1 MKMKRFLAILLV
13 LAMCLTTLGVVP
25 AMAVEPAAEESDD
38 AISARWT
45 DKNSL
50 SPADQEITPH
60 EVEGEIPSADGVDLS
75 NDENALKA
83 SDIVTVI
90 VELESE
96 PLADA
101 AMGELDT
108 FISSPACLQ
117 LEQDLL
123 NEQASVR
130 AEIEALTG
138 KTETASVNGASD
150 LTYSYT
156 TVLNGFSMKLPYGK
170 LDEVRSLNGVKNVW
184 VAEQYSL
191 PEDLSAADYTIS
203 MSSST
208 GMVGSTEAN
217 AMGYDGTGTIV
228 AILDTGFMKAHEA
241 FSVMPTNTK
250 YSKDDIASL
259 LQSQSLASKVTD
271 ADSVYI
277 NEKAPYGYDYA
288 NGDADAEA
296 VGQAHGVH
304 VAGTVAG
311 NNGKDFHGVAP
322 NAQLMIMKIFG
333 DGSGSTSDDIIL
345 AGIDDAVKL
354 GADSINMSLG
364 SPAGFTDYGDEN
376 ESEEEHLTYY
386 GVYTRAEKAGV
397 NVLVAAGNETSST
410 MYVTAH
416 SNLTYAEY
424 PDNGIV
430 ASPSTVAASLSVA
443 SVDNVK
449 FTSTYLMLGEEKIPY
464 NNAVDNA
471 TSNPYDILETM
482 DGKTL
487 EYVMVPGLGEEKDF
501 EGLDLTGKIAVVQR
515 GTLNFGTK
523 AENASKAGAVAC
535 IIYDNVSGS
544 LLNAALETYFIPT
557 ITITKASSEKLAAA
571 AEKKVSFSKEY
582 YGLVDNPVGGGVSS
596 FSSKGPAPDLSIKP
610 EISAPGGGIRSSVLG
625 ANNAYEVYSG
635 TSMATP
641 HMAGEAALL
650 RQYIE
655 KNYPDVK
662 GEALGNLVN
671 SLLMSTAVP
680 SVEPDGTYYPVRRQ
694 GAGVA
699 NIANAIESGAYLSV
713 EGCKRPKAEVG
724 SSKDGVYTY
733 TATVHNMTGEAKSYT
748 VDTTAM
754 IETIKVI
761 NGESF
766 ASNSNRDLTAD
777 EVTITYT
784 GLDAGNRITAPANGE
799 ATFSVKIELTAAGKQ
814 AYQDNFPNGS
824 YVEGYTFL
832 TADEGVSLSLPILGF
847 YGDWNSLQVFQGT
860 YDEGPANVTYSVLA
874 DVNAAL
880 SGNYVGVNNR
890 TDTFA
895 RRWMGFGPA
904 RGGRMLLHLSSL
916 LRNSEA
922 YQITVKNAKGETM
935 WDSGDLGAVRK
946 TYITVTQT
954 GYQATATLV
963 QKGWNGRLP
972 GADGSYNAGDWAP
985 EGEYTFSVRGR
996 GVGSDVDSFQ
1006 SYSFYVD
1013 NTRPELKSAELFE
1026 DENGDLKLAVTV
1038 SDNKYLQFL
1047 WVIDSAQQF
1056 FYLEAAE
1063 EFKDMK
1069 EGETVRVV
1077 LDASDLVQ
1085 QLSLKAANPGRVGIM
1100 LGDCANNTS
1109 TTFID
1114 IGPQGMEI
1122 EPAEIAVGETKQLS
1136 YKVYPASMQD
1146 TAFTWTSSDES
1157 VATVNEKGE
1166 VTGLSDGTVC
1176 ITATAFSRLSSYC
1189 MVTVG
1194 QGVSTE
1200 RNFGEC
1206 ENLGEIF
1213 TTADGLW
1220 WKVSGPDTVVLLPE
1234 NNKTQNYSGSYSS
1247 MAEIVVPAAV
1257 SYAGKTYRVTA
1268 IAAEAFYFNSKTTSI
1283 TLPEGLETIGNAAF
1297 FFASG
1302 LTSLNLP
1309 DSIRSIGAMALN
1321 GVSKAPLTIPASVE
1335 FIGDSAFSGSGVV
1348 DGDLPE
1354 GLTYLGDKAF
1364 SNCTGLTSITLPS
1377 TVETYGPNI
1386 FYGCSNV
1393 TYVELPQN
1401 MEKIPN
1407 GLLWS
1412 CTSLKRIYIP
1422 SSVREI
1428 GNAAFY
1434 SSGIEKLN
1442 LPDGLQEIEPWA
1454 FCSTKLKEIIIPDSV
1469 GTIGFRAFIYCDGVE
1484 NCVVGSGVKEIGQ
1497 DAFYFWNNKFEDQ
1510 TGVMHAKTTEQAKLL
1525 RYSGYGHEIL
1535 INGAPYTSY
1544 FGGQFAVDGI
1554 SYMPTSDTTV
1564 RVTAISDDAKTETFS
1579 IPATVTNEGDGRTY
1593 AVTELADRLLFQN
1606 QSVLTML
1613 DLPDT
1618 IEKTGDRTFDQM
1630 FNVRTF
1636 GKLPANLKSV
1646 GYQSFG
1652 YLGWEM
1658 RLEQQGLIP
1667 AWQTDVL
1674 DIPGSIEFMAQCAF
1688 AGNRYKT
1695 INVGEGITYLSYYS
1709 LYGNKEAKEINLPS
1723 TLKRVE
1729 ESALYD
1735 CRNAKINLP
1744 DSLEYIGKSA
1754 FAGDLDGE
1762 TIHLPENLQ
1771 YLGDTAF
1778 GTQMYTADYSS
1789 KYWVG
1794 PTTIYL
1800 NGSLSNIGARV
1811 FRPDAKVIAVL
1822 NSQRNKVAG
1831 FTDLNELP
1839 TVIWDGKTD
1848 IGYNDGSC
1856 IPEGVTVTLR
1866 GNVTIDGKLCI
1877 EGKLIVPHDAKLTIT
1892 KDAVILGEDNIVYEG
1907 CKHEHTREIVVEAT
1921 CTESGSKTVVCED
1934 CGETLST
1941 EVIPA
1946 KGHSFGD
1953 WTVTKEA
1960 TCFEDGEETRTCS
1973 VCQAV
1978 ETRPIF
1984 ANSDHCPSKAF
1995 SDLDADAWY
2004 HEGVDYALTNGLMNG
2019 VGGGKF
2025 EPDGQLTRAQLVT
2038 VLYRAAGEPDTGK
2051 QVNPFTDVADDT
2063 WYTKA
2068 VIWAAN
2074 NGIVNGV
2081 AKNTFAPDDSITREQ
2096 IAAMLYRY
2104 AGAEAAKEDKLSA
2117 FPDAAKVSD
2126 WAKEALNWAVA
2137 SGLINGVADANGTA
2151 NLEPQAT
2158 ATRAQIATILMRWLE
2173 K

>member
-1 MKMKRFLAILLV
+1 MKRFLAILLV

-191 PEDLSAADYTIS
+191 PEDLSADDYTIS
-203 MSSST
+203 MNSST

-250 YSKDDIASL
+250 YSRDDIASL

-271 ADSVYI
+271 VDSVYI

-288 NGDADAEA
+288 NGDADPEA

-345 AGIDDAVKL
+345 AGVDDSIKL

-376 ESEEEHLTYY
+376 ESEEENLTYY

-410 MYVTAH
+410 NYNAH
-416 SNLTYAEY
+416 NNLTYAEY
-424 PDNGIV
+424 PDNAIV
-430 ASPSTVAASLSVA
+430 ASPSTLEASLSVA

-449 FTSTYLMLGEEKIPY
+449 STSYYMLLGEEKLAY
-464 NNAVDNA
+464 NNAVNSA
-471 TSNPYDILETM
+471 SSTPYDILDTM

-487 EYVMVPGLGEEKDF
+487 EYVMVPGLGEEADY
-501 EGLDLTGKIAVVQR
+501 EGLDVTGKIAVVQR
-515 GTLNFGTK
+515 GGLNFGTK
-523 AENASKAGAVAC
+523 AENASKAGAAAC
-535 IIYDNVSGS
+535 IIYDNVNGAII
-544 LLNAALETYFIPT
+544 NAALESFFIPT
-557 ITITKASSEKLAAA
+557 VTVTKIAGAKLAAA
-571 AEKKVSFSKEY
+571 SEKKVSFSKEN
-582 YGLVDNPVGGGVSS
+582 YGLVDNPIGGGVSS
-596 FSSKGPAPDLSIKP
+596 FSSKGPAPDLTIKP
-610 EISAPGGGIRSSVLG
+610 EISAPGGNILSSVLG
-625 ANNAYEVYSG
+625 AADAYEVYSG

-671 SLLMSTAVP
+671 SLLMSTASP
-680 SVEPDGTYYPVRRQ
+680 SRELDGTYYPVRRQ

-713 EGCKRPKAEVG
+713 EGCKRPKAEAG

-784 GLDAGNRITAPANGE
+784 GLTADNKITAPANGE
-799 ATFSVKIELTAAGKQ
+799 ATFSVKLELTAAGKQ

-824 YVEGYTFL
+824 YVEGFTFL
-832 TADEGVSLSLPILGF
+832 TADEGVSLSLPVLGF
-847 YGDWNSLQVFQGT
+847 YGDWNSLRVFQGT
-860 YDEGPANVTYSVLA
+860 YDEGPANITYSVLA
-874 DVNAAL
+874 DVNASL
-880 SGNYVGVNNR
+880 SGNYVGVNSR
-890 TDTFA
+890 TDAFA

-904 RGGRMLLHLSSL
+904 RGGRTLLHVSSL

-935 WDSGDLGAVRK
+935 WDSGDLGSVRK
-946 TYITVTQT
+946 TYIVATQT

-963 QKGWNGRLP
+963 QQGWNGRLP
-972 GADGSYNAGDWAP
+972 GADGSYNNGDWAP
-985 EGEYTFSVRGR
+985 EGDYTFSVRGR

-1013 NTRPELKSAELFE
+1013 NTRPELKSAELYE
-1026 DENGDLKLAVTV
+1026 DENGDLKLALTV
-1038 SDNKYLQFL
+1038 SDNKYLQFA
-1047 WVIDSAQQF
+1047 WIIDSAQQYY
-1056 FYLEAAE
+1056 YLEAAD
-1063 EFKDMK
+1063 EFKDVE
-1069 EGETVRVV
+1069 EGAAVRLV

-1085 QLSLKAANPGRVGIM
+1085 QLSLNAANPGRVGI
-1100 LGDCANNTS
+1100 LISDCANNT
-1109 TTFID
+1109 TTVFVD

-1146 TAFTWTSSDES
+1146 IDLEWSSSDES

-1166 VTGLSDGTVC
+1166 VTGVSDGTVR

-1194 QGVSTE
+1194 QGVPTE

-1220 WKVSGPDTVVLLPE
+1220 WKVSGPDTVLLLPE

-1247 MAEIVVPAAV
+1247 MAEITVPATV

-1268 IAAEAFYFNSKTTSI
+1268 IAAEAFYFNMKTTSV
-1283 TLPEGLETIGNAAF
+1283 TLPDGLETIGGSAF

-1302 LTSLNLP
+1302 IKTLHIP
-1309 DSIRSIGAMALN
+1309 DSVKTIGAMAFNYVSNAALN
-1321 GVSKAPLTIPASVE
+1321 IPASIE
-1335 FIGDSAFSGSGVV
+1335 FIGDSAFTGSGVV
-1348 DGDLPE
+1348 DGDFPE
-1354 GLTYLGDKAF
+1354 GLTYLGERAF
-1364 SNCTGLTSITLPS
+1364 MNCTGLTTISLPTS
-1377 TVETYGPNI
+1377 VENYGANI

-1407 GLLWS
+1407 GLLWD
-1412 CTSLKRIYIP
+1412 CTGLKRIYIP
-1422 SSVREI
+1422 SSVKEI

-1434 SSGIEKLN
+1434 SSGLEKLN
-1442 LPDGLQEIEPWA
+1442 LPDGLQKIDQWA

-1469 GTIGFRAFIYCDGVE
+1469 QTVEYRAFIYCDGVE

-1544 FGGQFAVDGI
+1544 FGSQFAVDGI

-1564 RVTAISDDAKTETFS
+1564 TVTAISDDTKTETFS

-1606 QSVLTML
+1606 QSILTME

-1652 YLGWEM
+1652 YLGWE
-1658 RLEQQGLIP
+1658 RQLELNGQIP

-1674 DIPGSIEFMAQCAF
+1674 DIPGTIEFMDQCAF

-1695 INVGEGITYLSYYS
+1695 INVGEGITYLSYYALS
-1709 LYGNKEAKEINLPS
+1709 GNKEATRINLPS
-1723 TLKRVE
+1723 TLTRLE
-1729 ESALYD
+1729 ESSVAFCD
-1735 CRNAKINLP
+1735 NATVNLP
-1744 DSLEYIGKSA
+1744 ENLEYIGKQA
-1754 FAGDLDGE
+1754 FNGTPVGE
-1762 TIHLPENLQ
+1762 TITLPDNVSFV
-1771 YLGDTAF
+1771 GDQAF
-1778 GTQMYTADYSS
+1778 GAYVYNADYTAQ
-1789 KYWVG
+1789 YWVG

-1800 NGSLSNIGARV
+1800 NGSLSNIGSNV

-1822 NSQRNKVAG
+1822 NSQRNMVAG
-1831 FTDLNELP
+1831 YTDLNELP

-1856 IPEGVTVTLR
+1856 IPEGVTVTLS

-1877 EGKLIVPHDAKLTIT
+1877 EGKLIVPHGAKLTIT
-1892 KDAVILGEDNIVYEG
+1892 DNAVIIGEDNIVYEG
-1907 CKHEHTREIVVEAT
+1907 CKHEHVKENIVPAT
-1921 CTESGSKTVVCED
+1921 CTEDGSKTVVCED

-1946 KGHSFGD
+1946 TGHSFGD

-1960 TCFEDGEETRTCS
+1960 TCFEDGEESRTCS
-1973 VCQAV
+1973 VCECV

-1984 ANSDHCPSKAF
+1984 ANSDNCPSKAF
-1995 SDLDADAWY
+1995 TDLDAKAWY

-2019 VGGGKF
+2019 VGGGRF

-2051 QVNPFTDVADDT
+2051 QVNPFTDVADDA

-2096 IAAMLYRY
+2096 IATMLYRY

-2151 NLEPQAT
+2151 SLEPQAT

>member
-45 DKNSL
+45 DKDSL

-170 LDEVRSLNGVKNVW
+170 LDAVRSLSGVKRAW

-191 PEDLSAADYTIS
+191 PEDLSADDDTIS
-203 MSSST
+203 MNSST

-288 NGDADAEA
+288 NGDTDAEA

-311 NNGKDFHGVAP
+311 NNGKDFYGVAP

-345 AGIDDAVKL
+345 AGVDDSVKL

-364 SPAGFTDYGDEN
+364 SPAGFTVYGDEDD
-376 ESEEEHLTYY
+376 SEESGLTYY

-410 MYVTAH
+410 NYNAH
-416 SNLTYAEY
+416 NNLTYAEY
-424 PDNGIV
+424 PDNAIV
-430 ASPSTVAASLSVA
+430 ASPSTLEASLSVA
-443 SVDNVK
+443 SVDNAK
-449 FTSTYLMLGEEKIPY
+449 TTSYYMLLGEEKLAY
-464 NNAVDNA
+464 NNAVNSA
-471 TSNPYDILETM
+471 SSTPYDILDTM

-487 EYVMVPGLGEEKDF
+487 EYVMVPGLGEEADY
-501 EGLDLTGKIAVVQR
+501 EGLDVTGKIAVVSR
-515 GTLNFGTK
+515 GTINFGAK
-523 AENASKAGAVAC
+523 AENAAKAGAVAC

-557 ITITKASSEKLAAA
+557 ITITKVSGEKLAAA

-582 YGLVDNPVGGGVSS
+582 YGLVDNPIGGGVSS

-610 EISAPGGGIRSSVLG
+610 EISAPGGNILSSVLG
-625 ANNAYEVYSG
+625 AADAYEVYSG

-650 RQYIE
+650 RQYLN
-655 KNYPDVK
+655 KNYPNIT
-662 GEALGNLVN
+662 GEDLGDLVN

-748 VDTTAM
+748 VGTTAM

-784 GLDAGNRITAPANGE
+784 GLTADNKITAPANGE

-824 YVEGYTFL
+824 YVEGFTFL
-832 TADEGVSLSLPILGF
+832 TADEGVSLSLPVLGF
-847 YGDWNSLQVFQGT
+847 YGDWNSLKVFQGT
-860 YDEGPANVTYSVLA
+860 YDEGPANITYSVLA

-880 SGNYVGVNNR
+880 SGNYVGVNSR
-890 TDTFA
+890 TDAFA

-904 RGGRMLLHLSSL
+904 RGGRTLVHQSSL

-1026 DENGDLKLAVTV
+1026 DENGDLKLALTV
-1038 SDNKYLQFL
+1038 SDNKYLQFA
-1047 WVIDSAQQF
+1047 WVIDSAQQYY
-1056 FYLEAAE
+1056 YLEAAD
-1063 EFKDMK
+1063 EFKDAE
-1069 EGETVRVV
+1069 EGATVRLV

-1085 QLSLKAANPGRVGIM
+1085 QLSLNAANPGRVGIM
-1100 LGDCANNTS
+1100 LGDCANNII

-1146 TAFTWTSSDES
+1146 IDLEWSSSDES

-1166 VTGLSDGTVC
+1166 VTGVSDGTVR

-1194 QGVSTE
+1194 QGVPTE

-1213 TTADGLW
+1213 TTEDGLW
-1220 WKVSGPDTVVLLPE
+1220 WKVSGPDTVLLLPE

-1247 MAEIVVPAAV
+1247 MAEITVPATV

-1268 IAAEAFYFNSKTTSI
+1268 IAAEAFYFNMKTTSV
-1283 TLPEGLETIGNAAF
+1283 TLPDGLETIGGSAF

-1302 LTSLNLP
+1302 IKALHIP
-1309 DSIRSIGAMALN
+1309 DSVKTIGAMAFNYVSNAALN
-1321 GVSKAPLTIPASVE
+1321 IPASIE

-1348 DGDLPE
+1348 GGDFPE
-1354 GLTYLGDKAF
+1354 GLTYIGEKAF
-1364 SNCTGLTSITLPS
+1364 LNCKGLTAITLPS
-1377 TVETYGPNI
+1377 TVETYGANI

-1412 CTSLKRIYIP
+1412 CTGLKRIYIP
-1422 SSVREI
+1422 SSVKEI

-1434 SSGIEKLN
+1434 GSGLEKLN
-1442 LPDGLQEIEPWA
+1442 LPDGLQKIDQWA

-1469 GTIGFRAFIYCDGVE
+1469 QTVEYRAFIYCDGVE

-1497 DAFYFWNNKFEDQ
+1497 DAFYFWNNKYEDQ

-1579 IPATVTNEGDGRTY
+1579 IPATVTSEGDGRTY

-1652 YLGWEM
+1652 YLGWE
-1658 RLEQQGLIP
+1658 RQLELNGQIP

-1674 DIPGSIEFMAQCAF
+1674 DIPGSIEFMDQCAF

-1695 INVGEGITYLSYYS
+1695 INVGEGIAYLSYYALS
-1709 LYGNKEAKEINLPS
+1709 GNKEATRINLPS
-1723 TLKRVE
+1723 TLTRLE
-1729 ESALYD
+1729 ESSVAFCD
-1735 CRNAKINLP
+1735 NATVNLP
-1744 DSLEYIGKSA
+1744 ENLEYIGKQA
-1754 FAGDLDGE
+1754 FNGTPVGE
-1762 TIHLPENLQ
+1762 TITLPDNVSFV
-1771 YLGDTAF
+1771 GDQAF
-1778 GTQMYTADYSS
+1778 GAYVYNADYTAQ
-1789 KYWVG
+1789 YWVG

-1800 NGSLSNIGARV
+1800 NGSLSNIGSNV

-1822 NSQRNKVAG
+1822 NSQRNMVAG
-1831 FTDLNELP
+1831 FTDLDELP

-1856 IPEGVTVTLR
+1856 IPEGVTVTLS

-1877 EGKLIVPHDAKLTIT
+1877 EGKLIVPHGAKLTIT

-1907 CKHEHTREIVVEAT
+1907 CKHEHVKENIVPAT
-1921 CTESGSKTVVCED
+1921 CTEDGSKTVVCED

-1946 KGHSFGD
+1946 TGHSFGD

-1984 ANSDHCPSKAF
+1984 ANSDNCPSKAF
-1995 SDLDADAWY
+1995 TDLDAKAWY

-2051 QVNPFTDVADDT
+2051 QVNPFTDVADDA

>member
-25 AMAVEPAAEESDD
+25 AVAVEPAAEESDD

-45 DKNSL
+45 DKDSL
-50 SPADQEITPH
+50 PPADQEITPH

-101 AMGELDT
+101 ATGELDT

-191 PEDLSAADYTIS
+191 PEDLSADDDTIS
-203 MSSST
+203 MNSST

-241 FSVMPTNTK
+241 FSVMPTDTK
-250 YSKDDIASL
+250 YSRDDIASL
-259 LQSQSLASKVTD
+259 LQSQTLASGAKD

-311 NNGKDFHGVAP
+311 NNGKDFYGVAP

-345 AGIDDAVKL
+345 AGVDDSVKL

-364 SPAGFTDYGDEN
+364 SPAGFTVYGDEDD
-376 ESEEEHLTYY
+376 SEESGLTYY

-410 MYVTAH
+410 NYNAH
-416 SNLTYAEY
+416 NNLTYAEY
-424 PDNGIV
+424 PDNAIV
-430 ASPSTVAASLSVA
+430 ASPSTLEASLSVA

-449 FTSTYLMLGEEKIPY
+449 STSYYMLLGEEKLAY
-464 NNAVDNA
+464 NNAVNSA
-471 TSNPYDILETM
+471 SSTPYDILDTM

-487 EYVMVPGLGEEKDF
+487 EYVMVPGLGEEADY
-501 EGLDLTGKIAVVQR
+501 EGLDVTGKIAVVSR
-515 GTLNFGTK
+515 GTINFGAK
-523 AENASKAGAVAC
+523 AENAAKAGAVAC
-535 IIYDNVSGS
+535 IIYDNVNGAII
-544 LLNAALETYFIPT
+544 NAALESFFIPT
-557 ITITKASSEKLAAA
+557 VTVTKIAGAKLAAA
-571 AEKKVSFSKEY
+571 SEKKVSFSKEN
-582 YGLVDNPVGGGVSS
+582 YGLVDNPIGGGVSS

-610 EISAPGGGIRSSVLG
+610 EISAPGGNILSSVLG
-625 ANNAYEVYSG
+625 AADAYEVYSG

-650 RQYIE
+650 RQYLE
-655 KNYPDVK
+655 KNYPNIT
-662 GEALGNLVN
+662 GEDLGDLVN

-754 IETIKVI
+754 IETITVI

-784 GLDAGNRITAPANGE
+784 GLTADNKITAPANGE

-847 YGDWNSLQVFQGT
+847 YGDWNSLQAFQGT
-860 YDEGPANVTYSVLA
+860 YDEGPANITYSVLA
-874 DVNAAL
+874 DVNASL

-972 GADGSYNAGDWAP
+972 GADGSYNSGDWAP
-985 EGEYTFSVRGR
+985 EGDYTFSVRGR
-996 GVGSDVDSFQ
+996 GVGSNVDDYQ

-1013 NTRPELKSAELFE
+1013 NTRPELKSAELYE
-1026 DENGDLKLAVTV
+1026 DENGDLKLALTV

-1206 ENLGEIF
+1206 GNVGEIF
-1213 TTADGLW
+1213 TTEDGLW
-1220 WKVSGPDTVVLLPE
+1220 WKVSGPDTVLLLPE

-1401 MEKIPN
+1401 MEKIPS

-1412 CTSLKRIYIP
+1412 CTGLKRIYIP

-1674 DIPGSIEFMAQCAF
+1674 DIPGSIEFMDQCAF

-1709 LYGNKEAKEINLPS
+1709 LYGNKEATRINLPS
-1723 TLKRVE
+1723 TLTRLE
-1729 ESALYD
+1729 ESSVAFCD
-1735 CRNAKINLP
+1735 NATVNLP
-1744 DSLEYIGKSA
+1744 ENLEYIGKQA
-1754 FAGDLDGE
+1754 FNGTPVGE
-1762 TIHLPENLQ
+1762 TITLPDNVSFV
-1771 YLGDTAF
+1771 GDQAF
-1778 GTQMYTADYSS
+1778 GAYVYNADYTAQ
-1789 KYWVG
+1789 YWVG

-1907 CKHEHTREIVVEAT
+1907 CKHEHVKENIVPAT
-1921 CTESGSKTVVCED
+1921 CTEDGSKTVVCED

-1960 TCFEDGEETRTCS
+1960 ACFEDGEETRTCS
-1973 VCQAV
+1973 VCKYV

-1984 ANSDHCPSKAF
+1984 ANSDNCPSKAF
-1995 SDLDADAWY
+1995 TDLDADAWY

-2019 VGGGKF
+2019 VGGGRF

-2051 QVNPFTDVADDT
+2051 QVNPFTDVADDA

-2081 AKNTFAPDDSITREQ
+2081 AKNVFAPDASITREQ
-2096 IAAMLYRY
+2096 IATMLYRY

-2117 FPDAAKVSD
+2117 FPDAAKTSD

-2151 NLEPQAT
+2151 SLEPQAT

>member
-60 EVEGEIPSADGVDLS
+60 EVEGEIPSADEVDLS

-288 NGDADAEA
+288 NGDADPEA
-296 VGQAHGVH
+296 IGQAHGVH

-311 NNGKDFHGVAP
+311 NNGKDFYGVAP

-333 DGSGSTSDDIIL
+333 DNSGSTSDDIIL

-410 MYVTAH
+410 NYNAH
-416 SNLTYAEY
+416 NNLTYAEY
-424 PDNGIV
+424 PDNAIV
-430 ASPSTVAASLSVA
+430 ASPSTLEASLSVA

-449 FTSTYLMLGEEKIPY
+449 STSYYMLLGEEKLAY
-464 NNAVDNA
+464 NNAVNSA
-471 TSNPYDILETM
+471 SSTPYDILDTM

-487 EYVMVPGLGEEKDF
+487 EYVMVPGLGEEADY
-501 EGLDLTGKIAVVQR
+501 EGLDVTGKIAVVSR
-515 GTLNFGTK
+515 GTINFGAK
-523 AENASKAGAVAC
+523 AENAAKAGAVAC
-535 IIYDNVSGS
+535 IIYDNVNGAII
-544 LLNAALETYFIPT
+544 NAALESFFIPT
-557 ITITKASSEKLAAA
+557 VTVTKIAGAKLAAA
-571 AEKKVSFSKEY
+571 SEKKVSFSKEN
-582 YGLVDNPVGGGVSS
+582 YGLVDNPIGGGVSS
-596 FSSKGPAPDLSIKP
+596 FSSKGPAPDLTIKP

-662 GEALGNLVN
+662 GEALGDLVN
-671 SLLMSTAVP
+671 SLLMSTASP
-680 SVEPDGTYYPVRRQ
+680 SRELDGTYYPVRRQ

-713 EGCKRPKAEVG
+713 EGSKRPKAEVG

-754 IETIKVI
+754 IETITVI
-761 NGESF
+761 NGENF

-777 EVTITYT
+777 EVKITYT
-784 GLDAGNRITAPANGE
+784 GLDAGNRITAPANGT

-874 DVNAAL
+874 DVNASL

-890 TDTFA
+890 TETFA

-972 GADGSYNAGDWAP
+972 GADGSYNSGDWAP

-996 GVGSDVDSFQ
+996 GVGSNVDDYQ

-1013 NTRPELKSAELFE
+1013 NTRPELKSAELYE
-1026 DENGDLKLAVTV
+1026 DENGDLKLALTV

-1085 QLSLKAANPGRVGIM
+1085 QLSLKAANPGRVGI
-1100 LGDCANNTS
+1100 LISDCANNTS

-1194 QGVSTE
+1194 QGVPTE

-1220 WKVSGPDTVVLLPE
+1220 WKVSGPDTVLLLPE

-1268 IAAEAFYFNSKTTSI
+1268 IAAEAFYFNMKTTSV
-1283 TLPEGLETIGNAAF
+1283 TLPDGLETIGGSAF

-1302 LTSLNLP
+1302 IKTLHIP
-1309 DSIRSIGAMALN
+1309 DSVKTIGAMAFNYVSNAALN
-1321 GVSKAPLTIPASVE
+1321 IPASIE
-1335 FIGDSAFSGSGVV
+1335 FIGDSAFTGSGVV
-1348 DGDLPE
+1348 DGDFPE
-1354 GLTYLGDKAF
+1354 GLTYLGERAF
-1364 SNCTGLTSITLPS
+1364 MNCTGLTTISLPTS
-1377 TVETYGPNI
+1377 VENYGANI

-1407 GLLWS
+1407 GLLWD
-1412 CTSLKRIYIP
+1412 CTGLKRIYIP
-1422 SSVREI
+1422 SSVKEI

-1434 SSGIEKLN
+1434 SSGLEKLN
-1442 LPDGLQEIEPWA
+1442 LPDGLQKIDQWA

-1674 DIPGSIEFMAQCAF
+1674 DIPGSIEFMDQCAF

-1709 LYGNKEAKEINLPS
+1709 LYGNKEATEINLPS

-1877 EGKLIVPHDAKLTIT
+1877 EGRLVVPHDAKLTIT

-1907 CKHEHTREIVVEAT
+1907 CKHEHVKENIVPAT
-1921 CTESGSKTVVCED
+1921 CTEDGSKTVVCED

-1946 KGHSFGD
+1946 TGHSFGD

-1973 VCQAV
+1973 VCKYV

-1995 SDLDADAWY
+1995 SDLDAKAWY
-2004 HEGVDYALTNGLMNG
+2004 HEGVDYALTNSLMNG
-2019 VGGGKF
+2019 VGSGKF

-2051 QVNPFTDVADDT
+2051 QVNPFTDVADDA

-2081 AKNTFAPDDSITREQ
+2081 AKNTFAPDDSIPREQ
-2096 IAAMLYRY
+2096 IATMLYRY

-2117 FPDAAKVSD
+2117 FPDAAKTSD

-2151 NLEPQAT
+2151 SLEPQST

>member
-101 AMGELDT
+101 ATGEIDT
-108 FISSPACLQ
+108 FVSSPAGLQ

-191 PEDLSAADYTIS
+191 PEDLSADDYTIS

-250 YSKDDIASL
+250 YSKNDIASL
-259 LQSQSLASKVTD
+259 LQSQTLASKVTD

-288 NGDADAEA
+288 NGDTDAEA

-311 NNGKDFHGVAP
+311 NNGKDFYGVAP

-345 AGIDDAVKL
+345 AGVDDSVKL

-364 SPAGFTDYGDEN
+364 SPAGFTVYGDEDD
-376 ESEEEHLTYY
+376 SEESGLTYY

-410 MYVTAH
+410 NYNAH
-416 SNLTYAEY
+416 NNLTYAEY
-424 PDNGIV
+424 PDNAIV
-430 ASPSTVAASLSVA
+430 ASPSTLEASLSVA

-449 FTSTYLMLGEEKIPY
+449 STSYYMLLGEEKLAY
-464 NNAVDNA
+464 NNAVNSA
-471 TSNPYDILETM
+471 SSTPYDILDTM

-487 EYVMVPGLGEEKDF
+487 EYVMVPGLGEEADY
-501 EGLDLTGKIAVVQR
+501 EGLDVTGKIAVVSR
-515 GTLNFGTK
+515 GTINFGAK
-523 AENASKAGAVAC
+523 AENAAKAGAVAC
-535 IIYDNVSGS
+535 IIYDNVNGAII
-544 LLNAALETYFIPT
+544 NAALESFFIPT
-557 ITITKASSEKLAAA
+557 VTVTKIAGAKLAAA
-571 AEKKVSFSKEY
+571 SEKKVSFSKEN
-582 YGLVDNPVGGGVSS
+582 YGLVDNPIGGGVSS
-596 FSSKGPAPDLSIKP
+596 FSSKGPAPDLTIKP

-662 GEALGNLVN
+662 GEALGDLVN
-671 SLLMSTAVP
+671 SLLMSTASP
-680 SVEPDGTYYPVRRQ
+680 SRELDGTYYPVRRQ

-713 EGCKRPKAEVG
+713 EGSKRPKAEVG

-784 GLDAGNRITAPANGE
+784 GLTDGNKITAPANGE
-799 ATFSVKIELTAAGKQ
+799 ATFSVKLELTAAGKK
-814 AYQDNFPNGS
+814 AYADNFPNGS
-824 YVEGYTFL
+824 YVEGFTFL
-832 TADEGVSLSLPILGF
+832 TADEGVSLSLPVLGF
-847 YGDWNSLQVFQGT
+847 YGDWDSLQVFQGT

-874 DVNAAL
+874 DVNASL

-996 GVGSDVDSFQ
+996 GVGSDVDDYQ
-1006 SYSFYVD
+1006 SYTFYVD

-1026 DENGDLKLAVTV
+1026 DENGDLKLALTV

-1166 VTGLSDGTVC
+1166 VTGVSDGTVR

-1194 QGVSTE
+1194 QGVPTE

-1213 TTADGLW
+1213 TTEDGLW
-1220 WKVSGPDTVVLLPE
+1220 WRVSGPDTVVLLPE

-1247 MAEIVVPAAV
+1247 MAEITVPATV

-1268 IAAEAFYFNSKTTSI
+1268 IAAEAFYFNMKTTSV
-1283 TLPEGLETIGNAAF
+1283 TLPDGLETIGGSAF

-1302 LTSLNLP
+1302 IKTLHIP
-1309 DSIRSIGAMALN
+1309 DSVKTIGAMAFNYVSNAALN
-1321 GVSKAPLTIPASVE
+1321 IPASIE

-1348 DGDLPE
+1348 GGDFPE
-1354 GLTYLGDKAF
+1354 GLTYIGEKAF
-1364 SNCTGLTSITLPS
+1364 LNCKGLTAITLPS
-1377 TVETYGPNI
+1377 TVETYGANI

-1442 LPDGLQEIEPWA
+1442 LPDGLQKIDQWA

-1469 GTIGFRAFIYCDGVE
+1469 QTVEYRAFIYCEGVE

-1579 IPATVTNEGDGRTY
+1579 IPATVTSEGDGRTY

-1636 GKLPANLKSV
+1636 GTLPANLKSV

-1652 YLGWEM
+1652 YLGWE
-1658 RLEQQGLIP
+1658 RQLELNGQIP

-1674 DIPGSIEFMAQCAF
+1674 DIPGSIEFMDQCAF

-1695 INVGEGITYLSYYS
+1695 INVGEGIAYLSYYALS
-1709 LYGNKEAKEINLPS
+1709 GNKEATRINLPS
-1723 TLKRVE
+1723 TLTRLE
-1729 ESALYD
+1729 ESSVAFCD
-1735 CRNAKINLP
+1735 NATVNLP
-1744 DSLEYIGKSA
+1744 ENLEYIGKQA
-1754 FAGDLDGE
+1754 FNGTPVGE
-1762 TIHLPENLQ
+1762 TITLPDNVSFV
-1771 YLGDTAF
+1771 GDQAF
-1778 GTQMYTADYSS
+1778 GAYVYNADYTAQ
-1789 KYWVG
+1789 YWVG

-1907 CKHEHTREIVVEAT
+1907 CKHEHVKENIVPAT
-1921 CTESGSKTVVCED
+1921 CTEDGSKTVVCED
-1934 CGETLST
+1934 CGETIST

-1946 KGHSFGD
+1946 TGHSFGD

-1960 TCFEDGEETRTCS
+1960 TCFEDGEESRTCP
-1973 VCQAV
+1973 VCKYV

-1984 ANSDHCPSKAF
+1984 ANSDNCPSKAF
-1995 SDLDADAWY
+1995 SDLDAKAWY

-2051 QVNPFTDVADDT
+2051 QVNPFTDVADDA

-2081 AKNTFAPDDSITREQ
+2081 AKNVFAPDASITREQ
-2096 IAAMLYRY
+2096 IATMLYRY

-2117 FPDAAKVSD
+2117 FPDAAKTSD

-2151 NLEPQAT
+2151 SLEPQAT

>member
-60 EVEGEIPSADGVDLS
+60 EVEGEIPSADEVDLS

-288 NGDADAEA
+288 NGDADPEA
-296 VGQAHGVH
+296 IGQAHGVH

-311 NNGKDFHGVAP
+311 NNGKDFYGVAP

-333 DGSGSTSDDIIL
+333 DNSGSTSDDIIL

-410 MYVTAH
+410 NYNAH
-416 SNLTYAEY
+416 NNLTYAEY
-424 PDNGIV
+424 PDNAIV
-430 ASPSTVAASLSVA
+430 ASPSTLEASLSVA

-449 FTSTYLMLGEEKIPY
+449 STSYYMLLGEEKLAY
-464 NNAVDNA
+464 NNAVNSA
-471 TSNPYDILETM
+471 SSTPYDILDTM

-487 EYVMVPGLGEEKDF
+487 EYVMVPGLGEEADY
-501 EGLDLTGKIAVVQR
+501 EGLDVTGKIAVVSR
-515 GTLNFGTK
+515 GTINFGAK
-523 AENASKAGAVAC
+523 AENAAKAGAVAC
-535 IIYDNVSGS
+535 IIYDNVNGAII
-544 LLNAALETYFIPT
+544 NAALESFFIPT
-557 ITITKASSEKLAAA
+557 VTVTKIAGAKLAAA
-571 AEKKVSFSKEY
+571 SEKKVSFSKEN
-582 YGLVDNPVGGGVSS
+582 YGLVDNPIGGGVSS
-596 FSSKGPAPDLSIKP
+596 FSSKGPAPDLTIKP

-662 GEALGNLVN
+662 GEALGDLVN
-671 SLLMSTAVP
+671 SLLMSTASP
-680 SVEPDGTYYPVRRQ
+680 SRELDGTYYPVRRQ

-713 EGCKRPKAEVG
+713 EGSKRPKAEVG

-754 IETIKVI
+754 IETITVI
-761 NGESF
+761 NGENF

-777 EVTITYT
+777 EVKITYT
-784 GLDAGNRITAPANGE
+784 GLDAGNRITAPANGT

-874 DVNAAL
+874 DVNASL

-890 TDTFA
+890 TETFA

-972 GADGSYNAGDWAP
+972 GADGSYNSGDWAP

-996 GVGSDVDSFQ
+996 GVGSNVDDYQ

-1013 NTRPELKSAELFE
+1013 NTRPELKSAELYE
-1026 DENGDLKLAVTV
+1026 DENGDLKLALTV

-1085 QLSLKAANPGRVGIM
+1085 QLSLKAANPGRVGI
-1100 LGDCANNTS
+1100 LISDCANNTS

-1146 TAFTWTSSDES
+1146 IALEWSSSDDS
-1157 VATVNEKGE
+1157 IATVNEKGE
-1166 VTGLSDGTVC
+1166 VTGVSDGTVR

-1194 QGVSTE
+1194 QGVPTE

-1213 TTADGLW
+1213 TTEDGLW
-1220 WKVSGPDTVVLLPE
+1220 WKVSGPDTVLLLPE

-1247 MAEIVVPAAV
+1247 MAEITVPATV
-1257 SYAGKTYRVTA
+1257 SYEGKTYRVTA
-1268 IAAEAFYFNSKTTSI
+1268 LASEAFYSNSKTTSV
-1283 TLPEGLETIGNAAF
+1283 TLPDGLESIGSAAF
-1297 FFASG
+1297 FFARNITT
-1302 LTSLNLP
+1302 LHIP
-1309 DSIRSIGAMALN
+1309 DSVKTIGSMAFN
-1321 GVSKAPLTIPASVE
+1321 GVSNAKLNIPASIE
-1335 FIGDSAFSGSGVV
+1335 FIGDSAYSMSGVV
-1348 DGDLPE
+1348 DGDFPE
-1354 GLTYLGDKAF
+1354 GLTYLGEKAF
-1364 SNCTGLTSITLPS
+1364 FNCTGLTTISLPS

-1386 FYGCSNV
+1386 FYGCKNV
-1393 TYVELPQN
+1393 TYVELPQD

-1407 GLLWS
+1407 GLLWN
-1412 CTSLKRIYIP
+1412 CTGLKRIYIP
-1422 SSVREI
+1422 SSVKEI

-1434 SSGIEKLN
+1434 GSGLEKLN
-1442 LPDGLQEIEPWA
+1442 LPDGLQKIDQWA

-1469 GTIGFRAFIYCDGVE
+1469 ETIEFRAFIYCDGVE

-1497 DAFYFWNNKFEDQ
+1497 DAFYFWNNKYEDQ

-1674 DIPGSIEFMAQCAF
+1674 DIPGSIEFMDQCAF

-1789 KYWVG
+1789 KHWVG

-1907 CKHEHTREIVVEAT
+1907 CKHEHVKENIVPAT

-1960 TCFEDGEETRTCS
+1960 TCFEDGEESRTCP
-1973 VCQAV
+1973 VCKYV

-1995 SDLDADAWY
+1995 TDLDADAWY

-2019 VGGGKF
+2019 VGSGKF

-2051 QVNPFTDVADDT
+2051 QVNPFTDVADDA

-2096 IAAMLYRY
+2096 IATMLYRY

>member
-60 EVEGEIPSADGVDLS
+60 EVEGEIPSADEVVLS
-75 NDENALKA
+75 SDENSLKA

-90 VELESE
+90 VELEGE

-101 AMGELDT
+101 ATGELDT
-108 FISSPACLQ
+108 FVSSPAGLQ

-156 TVLNGFSMKLPYGK
+156 TVLNGFSMKIPFGK

-191 PEDLSAADYTIS
+191 PEDLSADDDTIS
-203 MSSST
+203 MNSST

-288 NGDADAEA
+288 NGDADPEA

-345 AGIDDAVKL
+345 AGVDDSVKL

-376 ESEEEHLTYY
+376 ESEEENLTYY

-410 MYVTAH
+410 NYNAH
-416 SNLTYAEY
+416 NNLTYAEY
-424 PDNGIV
+424 PDNAIV
-430 ASPSTVAASLSVA
+430 ASPSTLEASLSVA

-449 FTSTYLMLGEEKIPY
+449 STSYYMLLGEEKLAY
-464 NNAVDNA
+464 NNAVNSA
-471 TSNPYDILETM
+471 SSTPYDILDTM

-487 EYVMVPGLGEEKDF
+487 EYVMVPGLGEEADY
-501 EGLDLTGKIAVVQR
+501 EGLDVTGKIAVVQR
-515 GTLNFGTK
+515 GGLNFGTK
-523 AENASKAGAVAC
+523 AENASKAGAAAC
-535 IIYDNVSGS
+535 IIYDNVNGAII
-544 LLNAALETYFIPT
+544 NAALESFFIPT
-557 ITITKASSEKLAAA
+557 VTVTKIAGAKLAAA
-571 AEKKVSFSKEY
+571 SEKKVSFSKEY

-596 FSSKGPAPDLSIKP
+596 FSSKGPAPDLTIKP

-625 ANNAYEVYSG
+625 AADAYEVYSG

-650 RQYIE
+650 RQYLN
-655 KNYPDVK
+655 KNYPNIT
-662 GEALGNLVN
+662 GEDLGDLVN

-713 EGCKRPKAEVG
+713 EGSKRPKAEVG

-754 IETIKVI
+754 IETITVI
-761 NGESF
+761 NGENF

-784 GLDAGNRITAPANGE
+784 GLTADNKITAPANGE

-847 YGDWNSLQVFQGT
+847 YGDWDSLQVFQGT

-874 DVNAAL
+874 DVNASL

-890 TDTFA
+890 TDAFA

-904 RGGRMLLHLSSL
+904 RGGRTLVHQSSL

-996 GVGSDVDSFQ
+996 GVGSDVDDYQ
-1006 SYSFYVD
+1006 SYTFYVD
-1013 NTRPELKSAELFE
+1013 NTKPELKSAELFE

-1047 WVIDSAQQF
+1047 WVIDSAQQYY
-1056 FYLEAAE
+1056 YLEAAD
-1063 EFKDMK
+1063 EFKDAE
-1069 EGETVRVV
+1069 EGAAVRVV

-1085 QLSLKAANPGRVGIM
+1085 QLSLNAANPGRVGI
-1100 LGDCANNTS
+1100 LISDCANNT
-1109 TTFID
+1109 TTVFVD
-1114 IGPQGMEI
+1114 IGPQGVEI

-1146 TAFTWTSSDES
+1146 IDLEWSSSDES

-1166 VTGLSDGTVC
+1166 VTGVSDGTVR

-1194 QGVSTE
+1194 QGVPTE

-1213 TTADGLW
+1213 TTEDGLW
-1220 WKVSGPDTVVLLPE
+1220 WKVSGPDTVLLLPE

-1247 MAEIVVPAAV
+1247 MAEITVPATV

-1268 IAAEAFYFNSKTTSI
+1268 IAAEAFYFNMKTTSI
-1283 TLPEGLETIGNAAF
+1283 TLPDGLETIGGSAF

-1302 LTSLNLP
+1302 IKTLHIP
-1309 DSIRSIGAMALN
+1309 DSVKTIGAMAFNYVSNAALN
-1321 GVSKAPLTIPASVE
+1321 IPASIE

-1348 DGDLPE
+1348 GGDFPE
-1354 GLTYLGDKAF
+1354 SLNYIGEKAF
-1364 SNCTGLTSITLPS
+1364 LNCTGLTTISLPTS
-1377 TVETYGPNI
+1377 VENYGANI

-1407 GLLWS
+1407 GLLWN
-1412 CTSLKRIYIP
+1412 CTGLKRIYIP

-1434 SSGIEKLN
+1434 GSGLEKLN
-1442 LPDGLQEIEPWA
+1442 LPDGLQKIDQWA

-1469 GTIGFRAFIYCDGVE
+1469 QTVEYRAFIYCDGVE

-1497 DAFYFWNNKFEDQ
+1497 DAFYFWNNKYEDQ

-1579 IPATVTNEGDGRTY
+1579 IPATVTSEGDGRTY

-1652 YLGWEM
+1652 YLGWE
-1658 RLEQQGLIP
+1658 RQLELNGQIP

-1674 DIPGSIEFMAQCAF
+1674 DIPGSIEFMDQCAF

-1695 INVGEGITYLSYYS
+1695 INVGEGITYLSYYALS
-1709 LYGNKEAKEINLPS
+1709 GNKEATRINLPS
-1723 TLKRVE
+1723 TLTRLE
-1729 ESALYD
+1729 ESSVAFCD
-1735 CRNAKINLP
+1735 NATVNLP
-1744 DSLEYIGKSA
+1744 ENLEYIGKQAFNGTPVGETITLPDNVSFVGDQA
-1754 FAGDLDGE
+1754 FAGYVYNAD
-1762 TIHLPENLQ
+1762 
-1771 YLGDTAF
+1771 
-1778 GTQMYTADYSS
+1778 YTAQ
-1789 KYWVG
+1789 YWVG

-1800 NGSLSNIGARV
+1800 NGSLSNIGSNV

-1822 NSQRNKVAG
+1822 NSQRNMVAG
-1831 FTDLNELP
+1831 FTDLDELP

-1856 IPEGVTVTLR
+1856 IPEGVTVTLS

-1907 CKHEHTREIVVEAT
+1907 CKHEHTKEIVVEAT
-1921 CTESGSKTVVCED
+1921 CTEDGSKTVVCED

-1960 TCFEDGEETRTCS
+1960 SCFEDGEESRTCS
-1973 VCQAV
+1973 VCKHV

-1984 ANSDHCPSKAF
+1984 ANSDNCPSKAF
-1995 SDLDADAWY
+1995 SDLDAKAWY
-2004 HEGVDYALTNGLMNG
+2004 HEGVDYALTNSLMNG

-2081 AKNTFAPDDSITREQ
+2081 GKNVFAPDASITREQ
-2096 IAAMLYRY
+2096 IATMLYRY

-2151 NLEPQAT
+2151 SLEPQAT

>member
-25 AMAVEPAAEESDD
+25 AMAVEPAAEEGDD

-45 DKNSL
+45 DKDSL
-50 SPADQEITPH
+50 PPADQEITPH

-156 TVLNGFSMKLPYGK
+156 TVLNGFSMKIPYGK
-170 LDEVRSLNGVKNVW
+170 LGEVRSLNGVKNVW

-191 PEDLSAADYTIS
+191 PEDLSADDDTIS
-203 MSSST
+203 MNSST

-241 FSVMPTNTK
+241 FSVMPTDTK
-250 YSKDDIASL
+250 YSRDDIASL
-259 LQSQSLASKVTD
+259 LQSQTLASKVTD

-288 NGDADAEA
+288 NGDTDAEA

-311 NNGKDFHGVAP
+311 NNGKDFYGVAP

-345 AGIDDAVKL
+345 AGVDDSVKL

-410 MYVTAH
+410 NYNAH
-416 SNLTYAEY
+416 NNLTYAEY
-424 PDNGIV
+424 PDNAIV
-430 ASPSTVAASLSVA
+430 ASPSTLEASLSVA
-443 SVDNVK
+443 SVDNAK
-449 FTSTYLMLGEEKIPY
+449 TTSYYMLLGEEKLAY
-464 NNAVDNA
+464 NNAVNSA
-471 TSNPYDILETM
+471 TSTPYDILDTM

-610 EISAPGGGIRSSVLG
+610 EISAPGGNILSSVLG
-625 ANNAYEVYSG
+625 AADAYEVYSG

-650 RQYIE
+650 RQYLN
-655 KNYPDVK
+655 KNYPNIT
-662 GEALGNLVN
+662 GEDLGGLVN

-680 SVEPDGTYYPVRRQ
+680 SVEPDGTYYPIRRQ

-754 IETIKVI
+754 IETITVI

-784 GLDAGNRITAPANGE
+784 GLTDGNKITAPANGE
-799 ATFSVKIELTAAGKQ
+799 ATFSVKIELTAAGKK
-814 AYQDNFPNGS
+814 AYNDNFPNGS
-824 YVEGYTFL
+824 YVEGFTFL

-847 YGDWNSLQVFQGT
+847 YGDWDSLQVFQGT
-860 YDEGPANVTYSVLA
+860 YDEGPANITYSVLA
-874 DVNAAL
+874 DVNASL
-880 SGNYVGVNNR
+880 SGNYVGVNSR
-890 TDTFA
+890 TDAFA

-935 WDSGDLGAVRK
+935 WDSGDLGSVRK
-946 TYITVTQT
+946 TYIVATQT

-963 QKGWNGRLP
+963 QQGWNGRLP
-972 GADGSYNAGDWAP
+972 GADGSYNSGDWAP
-985 EGEYTFSVRGR
+985 EGDYTFSVRGR

-1013 NTRPELKSAELFE
+1013 NTKPELKSAELFE
-1026 DENGDLKLAVTV
+1026 DENGDLKLALTV
-1038 SDNKYLQFL
+1038 SDNKYLQFA
-1047 WVIDSAQQF
+1047 WVIDSAQQYY
-1056 FYLEAAE
+1056 YLEAAD
-1063 EFKDMK
+1063 EFKDAE
-1069 EGETVRVV
+1069 EGATVRLV

-1085 QLSLKAANPGRVGIM
+1085 QLSLNAANPGRVGI
-1100 LGDCANNTS
+1100 LISDCANNT
-1109 TTFID
+1109 TTVFVD

-1146 TAFTWTSSDES
+1146 IDLEWSSSDES

-1166 VTGLSDGTVC
+1166 VTGVSDGTVR

-1194 QGVSTE
+1194 QGVPTE

-1213 TTADGLW
+1213 TTEDGLW
-1220 WKVSGPDTVVLLPE
+1220 WKVSGPDTVLLLPE
-1234 NNKTQNYSGSYSS
+1234 NNNFNNYTGSYAS
-1247 MAEIVVPAAV
+1247 MPEIVVPATV
-1257 SYAGKTYRVTA
+1257 EYEGGTYRVTA
-1268 IAAEAFYFNSKTTSI
+1268 LSANSFYFNSKTTSV
-1283 TLPEGLETIGNAAF
+1283 TLPEGLESIGSTAF
-1297 FFASG
+1297 FFARNIKT
-1302 LTSLNLP
+1302 LHIP
-1309 DSIRSIGAMALN
+1309 DSVKTIGSMAFN
-1321 GVSKAPLTIPASVE
+1321 GVASAPLTLPSSLE
-1335 FIGDSAFSGSGVV
+1335 FIGDSAFNMSGVV
-1348 DGDLPE
+1348 DGDIPNTV
-1354 GLTYLGDKAF
+1354 TYIGEKAF
-1364 SNCTGLTSITLPS
+1364 FNCTGLTTISLPS
-1377 TVETYGPNI
+1377 SVETYGANI
-1386 FYGCSNV
+1386 FYGCANV
-1393 TYVELPQN
+1393 TYVELPQD
-1401 MEKIPN
+1401 MEKIPS
-1407 GLLWS
+1407 GLLWN
-1412 CTSLKRIYIP
+1412 CTGLKRIYIP
-1422 SSVREI
+1422 SSVKTI

-1434 SSGIEKLN
+1434 GSGLEKLN
-1442 LPDGLQEIEPWA
+1442 LPDGLKKIDQWA

-1469 GTIGFRAFIYCDGVE
+1469 ETIGFNAFIYCEGVQ
-1484 NCVVGSGVKEIGQ
+1484 NCYVGSGVKSIGK

-1544 FGGQFAVDGI
+1544 FGGQFAMDGI

-1674 DIPGSIEFMAQCAF
+1674 DIPGSIEFMDQCAF

-1877 EGKLIVPHDAKLTIT
+1877 EGRLVVPHDAKLTIT

-1946 KGHSFGD
+1946 TGHSFGD

-1960 TCFEDGEETRTCS
+1960 TCFEDGEESRTCP
-1973 VCQAV
+1973 VCKYV

-1984 ANSDHCPSKAF
+1984 ANSDNCPSKAF
-1995 SDLDADAWY
+1995 SDLDAKAWY
-2004 HEGVDYALTNGLMNG
+2004 HEGVDYALTNSLMNG
-2019 VGGGKF
+2019 VGSGKF

-2051 QVNPFTDVADDT
+2051 QVNPFTDVADDA

-2081 AKNTFAPDDSITREQ
+2081 AKNVFAPDASITREQ

-2151 NLEPQAT
+2151 SLEPQAT

>member
-13 LAMCLTTLGVVP
+13 LAMCLTTLGVAP

-45 DKNSL
+45 DKDNL
-50 SPADQEITPH
+50 TPADLEVTPH
-60 EVEGEIPSADGVDLS
+60 TVEGEIPDADSQTLPE
-75 NDENALKA
+75 DENALKA

-90 VELESE
+90 VELEAA
-96 PLADA
+96 PLAEA
-101 AMGELDT
+101 ATEDIEK
-108 FISSPACLQ
+108 FAASPAGLK
-117 LEQDLL
+117 LEQELL
-123 NEQASVR
+123 DEQAAVR
-130 AEIEALTG
+130 AQVEALTG
-138 KTETASVNGASD
+138 KTETASVNGASE

-191 PEDLSAADYTIS
+191 PEDLSADDYTIS

-259 LQSQSLASKVTD
+259 LQSQTLASKVTD
-271 ADSVYI
+271 VDSVYI

-288 NGDADAEA
+288 NGDTDAEA

-311 NNGKDFHGVAP
+311 NNGKDFYGVAP

-345 AGIDDAVKL
+345 AGVDDSVKL

-410 MYVTAH
+410 NYNAH
-416 SNLTYAEY
+416 NNLTYAEY
-424 PDNGIV
+424 PDNAIV
-430 ASPSTVAASLSVA
+430 ASPSTLEASLSVA
-443 SVDNVK
+443 SVDNAK
-449 FTSTYLMLGEEKIPY
+449 TTSYYMLLGEEKLAY
-464 NNAVDNA
+464 NNAVNSA
-471 TSNPYDILETM
+471 SSTPYDILDTM

-487 EYVMVPGLGEEKDF
+487 EYVMVPGLGEEADY
-501 EGLDLTGKIAVVQR
+501 EGLDVTGKIAVVSR
-515 GTLNFGTK
+515 GTINFGAK
-523 AENASKAGAVAC
+523 AENAAKAGAVAC
-535 IIYDNVSGS
+535 IIYDNVNGAII
-544 LLNAALETYFIPT
+544 NAALESFFIPT
-557 ITITKASSEKLAAA
+557 VTVTKIAGAKLAAA
-571 AEKKVSFSKEY
+571 SEKKVSFSKEN
-582 YGLVDNPVGGGVSS
+582 YGLVDNPIGGGVSS
-596 FSSKGPAPDLSIKP
+596 FSSKGPAPDLTIKP

-625 ANNAYEVYSG
+625 ASDAYEVYSG

-655 KNYPDVK
+655 KNYPEVK

-671 SLLMSTAVP
+671 SLLMSTASP
-680 SVEPDGTYYPVRRQ
+680 SRELDGTYYPVRRQ

-713 EGCKRPKAEVG
+713 EGSKRPKAEVG

-754 IETIKVI
+754 IETITVI

-784 GLDAGNRITAPANGE
+784 GLTADNKITAPANGE

-824 YVEGYTFL
+824 YVEGFTFL
-832 TADEGVSLSLPILGF
+832 TADEGVSLSLPVLGF
-847 YGDWNSLQVFQGT
+847 YGDWNSLKVFQGT
-860 YDEGPANVTYSVLA
+860 YDEGPANITYSVLA
-874 DVNAAL
+874 DVNASL
-880 SGNYVGVNNR
+880 SGNYVGVNSR
-890 TDTFA
+890 TNIFA

-904 RGGRMLLHLSSL
+904 RGGRTLLHVSSL

-935 WDSGDLGAVRK
+935 WDSGDLGSVRK
-946 TYITVTQT
+946 TYIVATQT

-963 QKGWNGRLP
+963 QQGWNGRLP
-972 GADGSYNAGDWAP
+972 GADGSYNNGDWAP
-985 EGEYTFSVRGR
+985 EGDYTFSVRGR

-1013 NTRPELKSAELFE
+1013 NTRPELKSAELYE
-1026 DENGDLKLAVTV
+1026 DENGDLKLALTV
-1038 SDNKYLQFL
+1038 SDNKYLQFA
-1047 WVIDSAQQF
+1047 WIIDSAQQYY
-1056 FYLEAAE
+1056 YLEAAD
-1063 EFKDMK
+1063 EFKDVE
-1069 EGETVRVV
+1069 EGAAVRLV

-1085 QLSLKAANPGRVGIM
+1085 QLSLNAANPGRVGI
-1100 LGDCANNTS
+1100 LISDCANNT
-1109 TTFID
+1109 TTVFVD

-1146 TAFTWTSSDES
+1146 IDLEWSSSDES

-1166 VTGLSDGTVC
+1166 VTGVSDGTVR

-1194 QGVSTE
+1194 QGVPTE

-1213 TTADGLW
+1213 TTEDGLW
-1220 WKVSGPDTVVLLPE
+1220 WKVSGPDTVLLLPE

-1247 MAEIVVPAAV
+1247 MAEITVPATV
-1257 SYAGKTYRVTA
+1257 SYEGKTYRVTA
-1268 IAAEAFYFNSKTTSI
+1268 IAAEAFYFNMKTTSV
-1283 TLPEGLETIGNAAF
+1283 TLPDGLETIGGSAF

-1302 LTSLNLP
+1302 IKTLHIP
-1309 DSIRSIGAMALN
+1309 DSVKTIGAMAFNYVSNAALN
-1321 GVSKAPLTIPASVE
+1321 IPASIE

-1348 DGDLPE
+1348 GGDFPE
-1354 GLTYLGDKAF
+1354 SLNYIGEKAF
-1364 SNCTGLTSITLPS
+1364 LNCTGLTTISLPTS
-1377 TVETYGPNI
+1377 VENYGANI

-1412 CTSLKRIYIP
+1412 CTGLKRIYIP

-1434 SSGIEKLN
+1434 GSGLEKLN
-1442 LPDGLQEIEPWA
+1442 LPDGLQKIDQWA
-1454 FCSTKLKEIIIPDSV
+1454 FCSTKLKEIVIPDSV
-1469 GTIGFRAFIYCDGVE
+1469 ETIEFRAFIYCDGVE

-1497 DAFYFWNNKFEDQ
+1497 DAFYFWMNAYEDQ
-1510 TGVMHAKTTEQAKLL
+1510 TGIMHVKTTEQAKLL

-1652 YLGWEM
+1652 YLGWE
-1658 RLEQQGLIP
+1658 RQLELNGQIP

-1674 DIPGSIEFMAQCAF
+1674 DIPGSIEFMDQCAF

-1695 INVGEGITYLSYYS
+1695 INVGEGITYLSYYALS
-1709 LYGNKEAKEINLPS
+1709 GNKEATRINLPS
-1723 TLKRVE
+1723 TLTRLE
-1729 ESALYD
+1729 ESSVAFCD
-1735 CRNAKINLP
+1735 NATVNLP
-1744 DSLEYIGKSA
+1744 ENLEYIGKQA
-1754 FAGDLDGE
+1754 FNGTPVGE
-1762 TIHLPENLQ
+1762 TITLPDNVSFV
-1771 YLGDTAF
+1771 GDQAF
-1778 GTQMYTADYSS
+1778 GAYVYNADYTAQ
-1789 KYWVG
+1789 YWVG

-1800 NGSLSNIGARV
+1800 NGSLSNIGSNV
-1811 FRPDAKVIAVL
+1811 SRPDAKVIAVL
-1822 NSQRNKVAG
+1822 NSQRNMVAG
-1831 FTDLNELP
+1831 YTDLDELP

-1856 IPEGVTVTLR
+1856 IPEGVTVTLS

-1877 EGKLIVPHDAKLTIT
+1877 EGKLIVPHGAKLTIT
-1892 KDAVILGEDNIVYEG
+1892 KNAVIIGEDNIVYEG
-1907 CKHEHTREIVVEAT
+1907 CKHEHVKENIVPAT
-1921 CTESGSKTVVCED
+1921 CTEDGSKTVVCED

-1946 KGHSFGD
+1946 TGHSFGD

-1960 TCFEDGEETRTCS
+1960 TCFEDGEESRTCS
-1973 VCQAV
+1973 VCECV

-1984 ANSDHCPSKAF
+1984 ANSDNCPSKAF
-1995 SDLDADAWY
+1995 TDLDAKAWY

-2019 VGGGKF
+2019 VGGGRF

-2081 AKNTFAPDDSITREQ
+2081 AKNVFAPDASITREQ
-2096 IAAMLYRY
+2096 IATMLYRY

>member
-45 DKNSL
+45 DKDSL
-50 SPADQEITPH
+50 PPADQEITPH

-191 PEDLSAADYTIS
+191 PEDLSADDDTIS
-203 MSSST
+203 MNSST

-288 NGDADAEA
+288 NGDADPEA

-311 NNGKDFHGVAP
+311 NNGKDFFGVAP
-322 NAQLMIMKIFG
+322 NAQLMIMKIFA
-333 DGSGSTSDDIIL
+333 DNSGSTSDDIIL

-410 MYVTAH
+410 NYNAH
-416 SNLTYAEY
+416 NNLTYAEY
-424 PDNGIV
+424 PDNAIV
-430 ASPSTVAASLSVA
+430 ASPSTLEASLSVA

-449 FTSTYLMLGEEKIPY
+449 STSYYMLLGEEKLAY
-464 NNAVDNA
+464 NNAVNSA
-471 TSNPYDILETM
+471 SSTPYDILDTM

-487 EYVMVPGLGEEKDF
+487 EYVMVPGLGEEADY
-501 EGLDLTGKIAVVQR
+501 EGLDVTGKIAVVQR
-515 GTLNFGTK
+515 GGLNFGTK
-523 AENASKAGAVAC
+523 AENASKAGAAAC
-535 IIYDNVSGS
+535 IIYDNVSGAII
-544 LLNAALETYFIPT
+544 NAALESFFIPT
-557 ITITKASSEKLAAA
+557 VTVTKIAGAKLAAA
-571 AEKKVSFSKEY
+571 SEKKVSFSKEN
-582 YGLVDNPVGGGVSS
+582 YGLVDNPIGGGVSS
-596 FSSKGPAPDLSIKP
+596 FSSKGPAPDLTIKP

-662 GEALGNLVN
+662 GEALGDLVN
-671 SLLMSTAVP
+671 SLLMSTASP
-680 SVEPDGTYYPVRRQ
+680 SRELDGTYYPVRRQ

-748 VDTTAM
+748 VGTTAM

-784 GLDAGNRITAPANGE
+784 GLTADNKITAPANGE

-824 YVEGYTFL
+824 YIEGYTFL

-847 YGDWNSLQVFQGT
+847 YGDWDSLKVFQGT
-860 YDEGPANVTYSVLA
+860 YDEGPANITYSVLA
-874 DVNAAL
+874 DVNASL

-972 GADGSYNAGDWAP
+972 GADGSYNSGDWAP
-985 EGEYTFSVRGR
+985 EGDYTFSVRGR
-996 GVGSDVDSFQ
+996 GVGSNVDDYQ

-1056 FYLEAAE
+1056 FYLEAAD
-1063 EFKDMK
+1063 EFKDAE
-1069 EGETVRVV
+1069 EGAAVRVV

-1085 QLSLKAANPGRVGIM
+1085 QLSLKAANPGRVGI
-1100 LGDCANNTS
+1100 LISDCANNT
-1109 TTFID
+1109 TTVFVD
-1114 IGPQGMEI
+1114 IGPQGVEI

-1146 TAFTWTSSDES
+1146 IDLEWSSSDES

-1166 VTGLSDGTVC
+1166 VTGVSDGTVR

-1194 QGVSTE
+1194 QGVPTE

-1213 TTADGLW
+1213 TTEDGLW
-1220 WKVSGPDTVVLLPE
+1220 YKVSGPDTVMLLPE
-1234 NNKTQNYSGSYSS
+1234 NNNFNNYAGSYAS
-1247 MAEIVVPAAV
+1247 MPEVVVPATV
-1257 SYAGKTYRVTA
+1257 EYEGGTYRVTA
-1268 IAAEAFYFNSKTTSI
+1268 LSANSFYFNSKTTSV

-1674 DIPGSIEFMAQCAF
+1674 DIPGSIEFMDQCAF

-1877 EGKLIVPHDAKLTIT
+1877 EGRLVVPHDAKLTIT

-1907 CKHEHTREIVVEAT
+1907 CKHEHVKENIVPAT
-1921 CTESGSKTVVCED
+1921 CTEDGSKTVVCED
-1934 CGETLST
+1934 CGETFST

-1984 ANSDHCPSKAF
+1984 ANSDNCPSKAF
-1995 SDLDADAWY
+1995 TDLDADAWY

-2081 AKNTFAPDDSITREQ
+2081 AKNVFAPDASITREQ

-2151 NLEPQAT
+2151 SLEPQAT

>member
-60 EVEGEIPSADGVDLS
+60 EVEGEIPSADEVVLS
-75 NDENALKA
+75 SDENSLKA

-101 AMGELDT
+101 ATGELDT
-108 FISSPACLQ
+108 FVSSPAGLQ

-130 AEIEALTG
+130 AEIEARTG

-191 PEDLSAADYTIS
+191 PEDLSADDYTIS

-250 YSKDDIASL
+250 YSRDDIASL
-259 LQSQSLASKVTD
+259 LQSQTLASKVTD

-288 NGDADAEA
+288 NGDTDAEA

-311 NNGKDFHGVAP
+311 NNGKDFYGVAP

-345 AGIDDAVKL
+345 AGVDDSVKL

-364 SPAGFTDYGDEN
+364 SPAGFTAYGDEDD
-376 ESEEEHLTYY
+376 SEESGLTYY

-410 MYVTAH
+410 NYNAH
-416 SNLTYAEY
+416 NNLTYAEY
-424 PDNGIV
+424 PDNAIV
-430 ASPSTVAASLSVA
+430 ASPSTLEASLSVA

-449 FTSTYLMLGEEKIPY
+449 STSYYMLLGEEKLAY
-464 NNAVDNA
+464 NNAVNSA
-471 TSNPYDILETM
+471 SSTPYDILDTM

-487 EYVMVPGLGEEKDF
+487 EYVMVPGLGEEADY
-501 EGLDLTGKIAVVQR
+501 EGLDVTGKIAVVSR
-515 GTLNFGTK
+515 GTINFGAK
-523 AENASKAGAVAC
+523 AENAAKAGAVAC
-535 IIYDNVSGS
+535 IIYDNVNGAII
-544 LLNAALETYFIPT
+544 NAALESFFIPT
-557 ITITKASSEKLAAA
+557 VTVTKIAGAKLAAA
-571 AEKKVSFSKEY
+571 SEKKVSFSKEN
-582 YGLVDNPVGGGVSS
+582 YGLVDNPIGGGVSS
-596 FSSKGPAPDLSIKP
+596 FSSKGPAPDLTIKP

-662 GEALGNLVN
+662 GEALGDLVN
-671 SLLMSTAVP
+671 SLLMSTASP
-680 SVEPDGTYYPVRRQ
+680 SRELDGTYYPVRRQ

-713 EGCKRPKAEVG
+713 EGSKRPKAEVG

-754 IETIKVI
+754 IETITVI

-777 EVTITYT
+777 EVKITYT
-784 GLDAGNRITAPANGE
+784 GLDADNKITAPANGT

-824 YVEGYTFL
+824 YVEGFTFL
-832 TADEGVSLSLPILGF
+832 TADEGVSLSLPVLGF
-847 YGDWNSLQVFQGT
+847 YGDWNSLKVFQGT
-860 YDEGPANVTYSVLA
+860 YDEGPANITYSVLA
-874 DVNAAL
+874 DVNASL
-880 SGNYVGVNNR
+880 SGNYVGVNSR
-890 TDTFA
+890 TDAFA

-904 RGGRMLLHLSSL
+904 RGGRMLLHVSSL
-916 LRNSEA
+916 LRNSEV
-922 YQITVKNAKGETM
+922 YQITVKNANGDLM
-935 WDSGDLGAVRK
+935 WDSGDLGWARK
-946 TYITVTQT
+946 TYIVATQT
-954 GYQATATLV
+954 GYQAATTMLR
-963 QKGWNGRLP
+963 QGWNGRLP
-972 GADGSYNAGDWAP
+972 GADGSYNTGDWAP
-985 EGEYTFSVRGR
+985 EGEYTFTVRGR
-996 GVGSDVDSFQ
+996 AVGSDVDSFQ

-1026 DENGDLKLAVTV
+1026 DENGDLKLALTV
-1038 SDNKYLQFL
+1038 SDNKYLQFA
-1047 WVIDSAQQF
+1047 WVIDSAQQYY
-1056 FYLEAAE
+1056 YLEAAD
-1063 EFKDMK
+1063 EFKDAQ
-1069 EGETVRVV
+1069 EGATVRLV

-1085 QLSLKAANPGRVGIM
+1085 QLSLNAANPGRVGI
-1100 LGDCANNTS
+1100 LISDCANNT
-1109 TTFID
+1109 TTVFVD
-1114 IGPQGMEI
+1114 IGPQGVEI

-1146 TAFTWTSSDES
+1146 IDLEWSSSDES

-1166 VTGLSDGTVC
+1166 VTGVSDGTVR

-1194 QGVSTE
+1194 QGVPTE

-1220 WKVSGPDTVVLLPE
+1220 WKVSGPDTVLLLPE

-1247 MAEIVVPAAV
+1247 MAEIVVPATV

-1268 IAAEAFYFNSKTTSI
+1268 IAAEAFYFNMKTTSV

-1309 DSIRSIGAMALN
+1309 DSVKSIGTMALN

-1348 DGDLPE
+1348 GGDFPE
-1354 GLTYLGDKAF
+1354 SLNYIGEKAF
-1364 SNCTGLTSITLPS
+1364 LNCKGLTSITLPS
-1377 TVETYGPNI
+1377 GVETYGANI
-1386 FYGCSNV
+1386 FYGCTNV

-1407 GLLWS
+1407 GLLWN
-1412 CTSLKRIYIP
+1412 CTGLKRIYIP

-1434 SSGIEKLN
+1434 GSGLEKLN
-1442 LPDGLQEIEPWA
+1442 LPDGLQKIDQWA
-1454 FCSTKLKEIIIPDSV
+1454 FCSTKLKEIVIPDSV
-1469 GTIGFRAFIYCDGVE
+1469 ETIEFRAFIYCDGVE

-1497 DAFYFWNNKFEDQ
+1497 DAFYFWMNAYEDQ
-1510 TGVMHAKTTEQAKLL
+1510 TGIMHVKTTEQAKLL

-1544 FGGQFAVDGI
+1544 FGSQFAVDGI

-1564 RVTAISDDAKTETFS
+1564 RVTAISDDAKTETFA

-1636 GKLPANLKSV
+1636 GTLPANLKSV

-1674 DIPGSIEFMAQCAF
+1674 DIPGSIEFMDQCAF

-1907 CKHEHTREIVVEAT
+1907 CKHEHVKENIVPAT
-1921 CTESGSKTVVCED
+1921 CTEDGSKTVVCED
-1934 CGETLST
+1934 CGETIST

-1960 TCFEDGEETRTCS
+1960 ACFEDGEESRTCP
-1973 VCQAV
+1973 VCKYV

-1984 ANSDHCPSKAF
+1984 ANSDNCPSKAF
-1995 SDLDADAWY
+1995 SDLDAKAWY
-2004 HEGVDYALTNGLMNG
+2004 HEGVDYALTNSLMNG
-2019 VGGGKF
+2019 VGSGKF

-2051 QVNPFTDVADDT
+2051 QVNPFTDVADDA

-2081 AKNTFAPDDSITREQ
+2081 AKNVFAPDASITREQ
-2096 IAAMLYRY
+2096 IATMLYRY

-2117 FPDAAKVSD
+2117 FPDAAKTSD

>member
-45 DKNSL
+45 DKDSL

-123 NEQASVR
+123 NEQAAVR
-130 AEIEALTG
+130 AEIEARTG

-191 PEDLSAADYTIS
+191 PEDLSADDYTIS

-250 YSKDDIASL
+250 YSRDDIASL
-259 LQSQSLASKVTD
+259 LQSQTLASKVTD

-288 NGDADAEA
+288 NGDTDAEA

-311 NNGKDFHGVAP
+311 NNGKDFYGVAP

-345 AGIDDAVKL
+345 AGVDDSVKL

-364 SPAGFTDYGDEN
+364 SPAGFTAYGDEDD
-376 ESEEEHLTYY
+376 SEEEHLTYY

-410 MYVTAH
+410 NYNAH
-416 SNLTYAEY
+416 NNLTYAEY
-424 PDNGIV
+424 PDNAIV
-430 ASPSTVAASLSVA
+430 ASPSTLEASLSVA

-449 FTSTYLMLGEEKIPY
+449 STSYYMLLGEEKLAY
-464 NNAVDNA
+464 NNAVNSA
-471 TSNPYDILETM
+471 SSTPYDILDTM

-487 EYVMVPGLGEEKDF
+487 EYVMVPGLGEEADY
-501 EGLDLTGKIAVVQR
+501 EGLDVTGKIAVVSR
-515 GTLNFGTK
+515 GTINFGAK
-523 AENASKAGAVAC
+523 AENAAKAGAVAC
-535 IIYDNVSGS
+535 IIYDNVNGAII
-544 LLNAALETYFIPT
+544 NAALESFFIPT
-557 ITITKASSEKLAAA
+557 VTVTKIAGAKLAAA
-571 AEKKVSFSKEY
+571 SEKKVSFSKEN
-582 YGLVDNPVGGGVSS
+582 YGLVDNPIGGGVSS
-596 FSSKGPAPDLSIKP
+596 FSSKGPAPDLTIKP

-662 GEALGNLVN
+662 GEALGDLVN
-671 SLLMSTAVP
+671 SLLMSTASP
-680 SVEPDGTYYPVRRQ
+680 SRELDGTYYPVRRQ

-713 EGCKRPKAEVG
+713 EGSKRPKAEVG

-777 EVTITYT
+777 EVKITYT

-824 YVEGYTFL
+824 YVEGFTFL
-832 TADEGVSLSLPILGF
+832 TADEGVSLSLPVLGF
-847 YGDWNSLQVFQGT
+847 YGDWNSLRVFQGT
-860 YDEGPANVTYSVLA
+860 YDEGPANITYSVLA
-874 DVNAAL
+874 DVNASL
-880 SGNYVGVNNR
+880 SGNYVGVNSR
-890 TDTFA
+890 TDAFA

-904 RGGRMLLHLSSL
+904 RGGRTLLHVSSL

-935 WDSGDLGAVRK
+935 WDSGDLGSVRK
-946 TYITVTQT
+946 TYIVATQT

-963 QKGWNGRLP
+963 QQGWNGRLP
-972 GADGSYNAGDWAP
+972 GADGSYNNGDWAP
-985 EGEYTFSVRGR
+985 EGDYTFSVRGR

-1013 NTRPELKSAELFE
+1013 NTRPELKSAELYE
-1026 DENGDLKLAVTV
+1026 DENGDLKLALTV
-1038 SDNKYLQFL
+1038 SDNKYLQFA
-1047 WVIDSAQQF
+1047 WIIDSAQQYY
-1056 FYLEAAE
+1056 YLEAAD
-1063 EFKDMK
+1063 EFKDVE
-1069 EGETVRVV
+1069 EGAAVRLV

-1085 QLSLKAANPGRVGIM
+1085 QLSLNAANPGRVGI
-1100 LGDCANNTS
+1100 LISDCANNT
-1109 TTFID
+1109 TTVFVD

-1146 TAFTWTSSDES
+1146 IDLEWSSSDES

-1166 VTGLSDGTVC
+1166 VTGVSDGTVR

-1194 QGVSTE
+1194 QGVPTE

-1220 WKVSGPDTVVLLPE
+1220 WKVSGPDTVLLLPE

-1247 MAEIVVPAAV
+1247 MAEITVPATV
-1257 SYAGKTYRVTA
+1257 SYEGKTYRVTA
-1268 IAAEAFYFNSKTTSI
+1268 IAAEAFYFNMKTTSI
-1283 TLPEGLETIGNAAF
+1283 TLPDGLETIGNSAF
-1297 FFASG
+1297 FFAMG

-1309 DSIRSIGAMALN
+1309 DSVKSIGTMALN

-1335 FIGDSAFSGSGVV
+1335 FIGDSAFSSSGVV
-1348 DGDLPE
+1348 GGDFPE
-1354 GLTYLGDKAF
+1354 GLTYIGEKAF
-1364 SNCTGLTSITLPS
+1364 ANCTGLTAITLPS
-1377 TVETYGPNI
+1377 TVETYGANI

-1407 GLLWS
+1407 GLLWN
-1412 CTSLKRIYIP
+1412 CTGLKRIYIP

-1434 SSGIEKLN
+1434 GSGLEKLN
-1442 LPDGLQEIEPWA
+1442 LPDGLQKIDQWA

-1469 GTIGFRAFIYCDGVE
+1469 QTVEYRAFIYCEGVE

-1497 DAFYFWNNKFEDQ
+1497 DAFYFWNNKYEDQ

-1579 IPATVTNEGDGRTY
+1579 IPATVTSEGDGRTY

-1636 GKLPANLKSV
+1636 GTLPANLKSV

-1652 YLGWEM
+1652 YLGWE
-1658 RLEQQGLIP
+1658 RQLELNGQIP

-1674 DIPGSIEFMAQCAF
+1674 DIPGSIEFMDQCAF

-1695 INVGEGITYLSYYS
+1695 INVGEGITYLSYYA
-1709 LYGNKEAKEINLPS
+1709 LFGNKEATRINLPS
-1723 TLKRVE
+1723 TLTRLE
-1729 ESALYD
+1729 ESSVAFCD
-1735 CRNAKINLP
+1735 NATVNLP
-1744 DSLEYIGKSA
+1744 ENLEYIGKQA
-1754 FAGDLDGE
+1754 FNGTPVGE
-1762 TIHLPENLQ
+1762 TITLPDNVSFV
-1771 YLGDTAF
+1771 GDQAF
-1778 GTQMYTADYSS
+1778 GAYVYNADYTAQ
-1789 KYWVG
+1789 YWVG

-1800 NGSLSNIGARV
+1800 NGSLSNIGSNV

-1822 NSQRNKVAG
+1822 NSQRNMVAG
-1831 FTDLNELP
+1831 YTDLNELP

-1877 EGKLIVPHDAKLTIT
+1877 EGRLVVPHDAKLTIT

-1907 CKHEHTREIVVEAT
+1907 CKHEHTKEIVVEAT
-1921 CTESGSKTVVCED
+1921 CTEDGSKTVVCED

-1960 TCFEDGEETRTCS
+1960 SCFEDGEETRTCS
-1973 VCQAV
+1973 VCKHV

-1984 ANSDHCPSKAF
+1984 ANSDNCPSKAF
-1995 SDLDADAWY
+1995 SDLDAKAWY
-2004 HEGVDYALTNGLMNG
+2004 HEGVDYALTNSLMNG

-2096 IAAMLYRY
+2096 IATMLYRC

-2117 FPDAAKVSD
+2117 FPDAAKTSD

>member
-13 LAMCLTTLGVVP
+13 LAMCLTTLGVAP

-45 DKNSL
+45 DKDNL
-50 SPADQEITPH
+50 TPADLEVTPH
-60 EVEGEIPSADGVDLS
+60 TVEGEIPDADSQTLPE
-75 NDENALKA
+75 DENALKA

-90 VELESE
+90 VELEAA
-96 PLADA
+96 PLAEA
-101 AMGELDT
+101 ATEDIEK
-108 FISSPACLQ
+108 FAASPAGLK

-138 KTETASVNGASD
+138 KTGTASVNGASD

-191 PEDLSAADYTIS
+191 PEDLSADDYTIS

-259 LQSQSLASKVTD
+259 LQSQTLASKVTD

-288 NGDADAEA
+288 NGDTDAEA

-311 NNGKDFHGVAP
+311 NNGKDFYGVAP

-345 AGIDDAVKL
+345 AGVDDSVKL

-410 MYVTAH
+410 NYNAH
-416 SNLTYAEY
+416 NNLTYAEY
-424 PDNGIV
+424 PDNAIV
-430 ASPSTVAASLSVA
+430 ASPSTLEASLSVA
-443 SVDNVK
+443 SVDNAK
-449 FTSTYLMLGEEKIPY
+449 TTSYYMLLGEEKLAY
-464 NNAVDNA
+464 NNAVNSA
-471 TSNPYDILETM
+471 SSTPYDILDTM

-487 EYVMVPGLGEEKDF
+487 EYVMVPGLGEEADY
-501 EGLDLTGKIAVVQR
+501 EGLDVTGKIAVVSR
-515 GTLNFGTK
+515 GTINFGAK
-523 AENASKAGAVAC
+523 AENAAKAGAVAC
-535 IIYDNVSGS
+535 IIYDNVNGAII
-544 LLNAALETYFIPT
+544 NAALESFFIPT
-557 ITITKASSEKLAAA
+557 VTVTKIAGAKLAAA
-571 AEKKVSFSKEY
+571 SEKKVSFSKEN
-582 YGLVDNPVGGGVSS
+582 YGLVDNPIGGGVSS
-596 FSSKGPAPDLSIKP
+596 FSSKGPAPDLTIKP

-662 GEALGNLVN
+662 GEALGDLVN
-671 SLLMSTAVP
+671 SLLMSTASP
-680 SVEPDGTYYPVRRQ
+680 SRELDGTYYPVRRQ

-713 EGCKRPKAEVG
+713 EGSKRPKAEVG

-754 IETIKVI
+754 IETITVI

-777 EVTITYT
+777 EVKITYT
-784 GLDAGNRITAPANGE
+784 GLDAGNRITAPANGA

-814 AYQDNFPNGS
+814 AYQDSFPNGS
-824 YVEGYTFL
+824 YVEGFTFL
-832 TADEGVSLSLPILGF
+832 TADEGVSLSLPVLGF
-847 YGDWNSLQVFQGT
+847 YGDWNSLKVFQGT
-860 YDEGPANVTYSVLA
+860 YDEGPANITYSVLA
-874 DVNAAL
+874 DVNASL
-880 SGNYVGVNNR
+880 SGNYVGVNSR
-890 TDTFA
+890 TETFA

-904 RGGRMLLHLSSL
+904 RGGRMLLHVSSL
-916 LRNSEA
+916 LRNSEV
-922 YQITVKNAKGETM
+922 YQITVKNANGDLM
-935 WDSGDLGAVRK
+935 WDSGDLGSVRK
-946 TYITVTQT
+946 TYIVATQT

-963 QKGWNGRLP
+963 QQGWNGRLP
-972 GADGSYNAGDWAP
+972 GADGSYNSGDWAP
-985 EGEYTFSVRGR
+985 EGDYTFSVRGR

-1013 NTRPELKSAELFE
+1013 NTKPELKSAELYE
-1026 DENGDLKLAVTV
+1026 DENGDLKLALTV
-1038 SDNKYLQFL
+1038 SDNKYLQFA
-1047 WVIDSAQQF
+1047 WIIDSAQQYY
-1056 FYLEAAE
+1056 YLEAAD
-1063 EFKDMK
+1063 EFKDAE
-1069 EGETVRVV
+1069 EGATVRLV

-1085 QLSLKAANPGRVGIM
+1085 QLSLNAANPGRVGI
-1100 LGDCANNTS
+1100 LISDCANNT
-1109 TTFID
+1109 TTVFVD

-1146 TAFTWTSSDES
+1146 IDLEWSSSDES

-1166 VTGLSDGTVC
+1166 VTGVSDGTVR

-1194 QGVSTE
+1194 QGVPTE

-1220 WKVSGPDTVVLLPE
+1220 YKVSGPDTVLLLPE

-1247 MAEIVVPAAV
+1247 MAEIVVPATV
-1257 SYAGKTYRVTA
+1257 SYEGKTYRVTA
-1268 IAAEAFYFNSKTTSI
+1268 IAAEAFYFNMKTTSV
-1283 TLPEGLETIGNAAF
+1283 TLPDGLETIGGSAF

-1302 LTSLNLP
+1302 IKTLHIP
-1309 DSIRSIGAMALN
+1309 DSVKTIGAMAFNYVSNAALN
-1321 GVSKAPLTIPASVE
+1321 IPASIE

-1348 DGDLPE
+1348 GGDFPE
-1354 GLTYLGDKAF
+1354 GLTYIGEKAF
-1364 SNCTGLTSITLPS
+1364 LNCKGLTAITLPS
-1377 TVETYGPNI
+1377 TVETYGANI

-1412 CTSLKRIYIP
+1412 CTGLKRIYIP
-1422 SSVREI
+1422 SSVKEI

-1434 SSGIEKLN
+1434 GSGLEKLN
-1442 LPDGLQEIEPWA
+1442 LPDGLQKIDQWA

-1469 GTIGFRAFIYCDGVE
+1469 QTVEYRAFIYCDGVE

-1497 DAFYFWNNKFEDQ
+1497 DAFYFWNNKYEDQ

-1579 IPATVTNEGDGRTY
+1579 IPATVTSEGDGRTY

-1652 YLGWEM
+1652 YLGWE
-1658 RLEQQGLIP
+1658 RQLELNGQIP

-1674 DIPGSIEFMAQCAF
+1674 DIPGSIEFMDQCAF

-1695 INVGEGITYLSYYS
+1695 INVGEGITYLSYYALS
-1709 LYGNKEAKEINLPS
+1709 GNKEATRINLPS
-1723 TLKRVE
+1723 TLTRLE
-1729 ESALYD
+1729 ESSVAFCD
-1735 CRNAKINLP
+1735 NATVNLP
-1744 DSLEYIGKSA
+1744 ENLEYIGKQA
-1754 FAGDLDGE
+1754 FNGTPVGE
-1762 TIHLPENLQ
+1762 TITLPDNVSFV
-1771 YLGDTAF
+1771 GDQAF
-1778 GTQMYTADYSS
+1778 GAYVYNADYTAQ
-1789 KYWVG
+1789 YWVG

-1800 NGSLSNIGARV
+1800 NGSLSNIGSNV

-1822 NSQRNKVAG
+1822 NSQRNMVAG
-1831 FTDLNELP
+1831 YTDLDELP

-1856 IPEGVTVTLR
+1856 IPEGVTVTLS

-1877 EGKLIVPHDAKLTIT
+1877 EGKLIVPHGAKLTIT
-1892 KDAVILGEDNIVYEG
+1892 KNAVIIGEDNIVYEG
-1907 CKHEHTREIVVEAT
+1907 CKHEHVKENIVPAA
-1921 CTESGSKTVVCED
+1921 CTEDGSKTVVCED

-1973 VCQAV
+1973 VCEYV

-1995 SDLDADAWY
+1995 TDLDAKAWY

-2051 QVNPFTDVADDT
+2051 QVNPFTDVADDA

-2151 NLEPQAT
+2151 SLEPQAT

>member
-45 DKNSL
+45 DQDSL
-50 SPADQEITPH
+50 PPADQEITPH
-60 EVEGEIPSADGVDLS
+60 EVEGEIPSADEVDLS
-75 NDENALKA
+75 NDENSLKA

-90 VELESE
+90 VELEGE

-101 AMGELDT
+101 ATGELDT
-108 FISSPACLQ
+108 FVSSPAGLQ

-130 AEIEALTG
+130 AEIEARTG

-156 TVLNGFSMKLPYGK
+156 TVLNGFSMKIPYGK
-170 LDEVRSLNGVKNVW
+170 LGEVRSLNGVKNVW

-191 PEDLSAADYTIS
+191 PEDLSADDYTIS
-203 MSSST
+203 MNSST

-259 LQSQSLASKVTD
+259 LQSQTLASKVTD

-288 NGDADAEA
+288 NGDTDAEA

-311 NNGKDFHGVAP
+311 NNGKDFYGVAP

-333 DGSGSTSDDIIL
+333 DNSGSTSDDIIL
-345 AGIDDAVKL
+345 AGVDDSVKL

-397 NVLVAAGNETSST
+397 NVLVAAGNETAST

-424 PDNGIV
+424 PDNAIV
-430 ASPSTVAASLSVA
+430 ASPSTLSASLSVA

-487 EYVMVPGLGEEKDF
+487 EYVMVPGLGEEADY
-501 EGLDLTGKIAVVQR
+501 EGLDVTGKIAVVSR
-515 GTLNFGTK
+515 GTINFGAK
-523 AENASKAGAVAC
+523 AENASKAGAAAC
-535 IIYDNVSGS
+535 IIYDNVNGAII
-544 LLNAALETYFIPT
+544 NAALESFFIPT
-557 ITITKASSEKLAAA
+557 VTVTKIAGAKLAAA
-571 AEKKVSFSKEY
+571 SEKKVSFSKEN
-582 YGLVDNPVGGGVSS
+582 YGLVDNPIGGGVSS
-596 FSSKGPAPDLSIKP
+596 FSSKGPAPDLTIKP

-662 GEALGNLVN
+662 GEALGDLVN
-671 SLLMSTAVP
+671 SLLMSTASP
-680 SVEPDGTYYPVRRQ
+680 SRELDGTYYPVRRQ

-713 EGCKRPKAEVG
+713 EGSKRPKAEVG

-754 IETIKVI
+754 IETITVI
-761 NGESF
+761 NGENF

-777 EVTITYT
+777 EVKITYT
-784 GLDAGNRITAPANGE
+784 GLDAGNRITAPANGT

-824 YVEGYTFL
+824 YVEGFTFL
-832 TADEGVSLSLPILGF
+832 TADEGVSLSLPVLGF
-847 YGDWNSLQVFQGT
+847 YGDWNSLKVFQGT
-860 YDEGPANVTYSVLA
+860 YDEGPANITYSVLA
-874 DVNAAL
+874 DVNASL
-880 SGNYVGVNNR
+880 SGNYVGVNSR
-890 TDTFA
+890 TNIFA

-904 RGGRMLLHLSSL
+904 RGGRTLVHQSSL
-916 LRNSEA
+916 LRNSEV
-922 YQITVKNAKGETM
+922 YQITVKNANGDLM
-935 WDSGDLGAVRK
+935 WDSGDLGWARK
-946 TYITVTQT
+946 TYIVATQT
-954 GYQATATLV
+954 GYQAATTMLR
-963 QKGWNGRLP
+963 QGWNGRLP
-972 GADGSYNAGDWAP
+972 GADGSYNTGDWAP
-985 EGEYTFSVRGR
+985 EGEYTFTVRGR
-996 GVGSDVDSFQ
+996 AVGSDVDSFQ

-1026 DENGDLKLAVTV
+1026 DENGDLKLALTV
-1038 SDNKYLQFL
+1038 SDNKYLQFA
-1047 WVIDSAQQF
+1047 WVIDSAQQYY
-1056 FYLEAAE
+1056 YLEAAD
-1063 EFKDMK
+1063 EFKDAQ
-1069 EGETVRVV
+1069 EGAAVRLV

-1085 QLSLKAANPGRVGIM
+1085 QLSLNAANPGRVGI
-1100 LGDCANNTS
+1100 LISDCANNT
-1109 TTFID
+1109 TTVFVD
-1114 IGPQGMEI
+1114 IGPQGVEI

-1146 TAFTWTSSDES
+1146 IDLEWSSSDES

-1166 VTGLSDGTVC
+1166 VTGVSDGTVR

-1194 QGVSTE
+1194 QGVAME

-1220 WKVSGPDTVVLLPE
+1220 WKVSGPDTVLLLPE

-1247 MAEIVVPAAV
+1247 MAEIVVPATV

-1268 IAAEAFYFNSKTTSI
+1268 IAAEAFYFNMKTTSI
-1283 TLPEGLETIGNAAF
+1283 TLPEGLETIGNSAF
-1297 FFASG
+1297 FFAMG

-1309 DSIRSIGAMALN
+1309 DSVKSIGTMALN

-1348 DGDLPE
+1348 GGDFPE
-1354 GLTYLGDKAF
+1354 SLNYIGEKAF
-1364 SNCTGLTSITLPS
+1364 LNCTGLTTISLPTS
-1377 TVETYGPNI
+1377 VENYGANI

-1407 GLLWS
+1407 GLLWN
-1412 CTSLKRIYIP
+1412 CTGLKRIYIP

-1434 SSGIEKLN
+1434 GSGLEKLN
-1442 LPDGLQEIEPWA
+1442 LPDGLQKIDQWA
-1454 FCSTKLKEIIIPDSV
+1454 FCSTKLKEIVIPDSV
-1469 GTIGFRAFIYCDGVE
+1469 ETIEFRAFIYCDGVE

-1497 DAFYFWNNKFEDQ
+1497 DAFYFWMNAYEDQ
-1510 TGVMHAKTTEQAKLL
+1510 TGIMHVKTTEQAKLL

-1652 YLGWEM
+1652 YLGWE
-1658 RLEQQGLIP
+1658 RQLELNGQIP

-1674 DIPGSIEFMAQCAF
+1674 DIPGSIEFMDQCAF

-1695 INVGEGITYLSYYS
+1695 INVGEGITYLSYYA
-1709 LYGNKEAKEINLPS
+1709 LYGNKEATRINLPS
-1723 TLKRVE
+1723 TLTRLE
-1729 ESALYD
+1729 ESSVAFCD
-1735 CRNAKINLP
+1735 NATVNLP
-1744 DSLEYIGKSA
+1744 ENLEYIGKQA
-1754 FAGDLDGE
+1754 FNGTPVGE
-1762 TIHLPENLQ
+1762 TITLPDNVSFV
-1771 YLGDTAF
+1771 GDQAF
-1778 GTQMYTADYSS
+1778 GAYVYNADYTAQ
-1789 KYWVG
+1789 YWVG

-1800 NGSLSNIGARV
+1800 NGKLSNIGASV

-1822 NSQRNKVAG
+1822 NSQRNMVAG
-1831 FTDLNELP
+1831 FTDLDELP

-1856 IPEGVTVTLR
+1856 IPEGVTVTLS

-1877 EGKLIVPHDAKLTIT
+1877 EGKLIVPHGAKLTIT

-1907 CKHEHTREIVVEAT
+1907 CKHEHVKENIVPAS
-1921 CTESGSKTVVCED
+1921 CTEDGSKTVVCED

-1946 KGHSFGD
+1946 TGHSFGD

-1973 VCQAV
+1973 VCKHV

-1984 ANSDHCPSKAF
+1984 ANSDNCPSKAF
-1995 SDLDADAWY
+1995 TDLDAKAWY

-2051 QVNPFTDVADDT
+2051 QVNPFTDVADDA

-2104 AGAEAAKEDKLSA
+2104 AGAKAVKEDKLSA

-2137 SGLINGVADANGTA
+2137 GGLINGVADANGTA
-2151 NLEPQAT
+2151 SLEPQAT

>member
-45 DKNSL
+45 DKDSL
-50 SPADQEITPH
+50 PPADQEITPH

-191 PEDLSAADYTIS
+191 PEDLSADDDTIS
-203 MSSST
+203 MNSST
-208 GMVGSTEAN
+208 GMVGSTEVN

-241 FSVMPTNTK
+241 FSVMPTDTK
-250 YSKDDIASL
+250 YSRDDIASL

-288 NGDADAEA
+288 NGDADPEA

-345 AGIDDAVKL
+345 AGVDDSVKL

-376 ESEEEHLTYY
+376 ESEEENLTYY

-410 MYVTAH
+410 NYNAH
-416 SNLTYAEY
+416 NNLTYAEY
-424 PDNGIV
+424 PDNAIV
-430 ASPSTVAASLSVA
+430 ASPSTLEASLSVA

-449 FTSTYLMLGEEKIPY
+449 STSYYMLLGEEKLAY
-464 NNAVDNA
+464 NNAVNSA
-471 TSNPYDILETM
+471 SSTPYDILDTM

-487 EYVMVPGLGEEKDF
+487 EYVMVPGLGEEVDY
-501 EGLDLTGKIAVVQR
+501 EGLDVTGKIAVVSR
-515 GTLNFGTK
+515 GTINFGAK
-523 AENASKAGAVAC
+523 AENAAKAGAVAC
-535 IIYDNVSGS
+535 IIYDNVNGAII
-544 LLNAALETYFIPT
+544 NAALESFFIPT
-557 ITITKASSEKLAAA
+557 VTVTKIAGAKLAAA
-571 AEKKVSFSKEY
+571 SEKKVSFSKEN
-582 YGLVDNPVGGGVSS
+582 YGLVDNPIGGGVSS
-596 FSSKGPAPDLSIKP
+596 FSSKGPAPDLTIKP

-662 GEALGNLVN
+662 GEALGDLVN
-671 SLLMSTAVP
+671 SLLMSTASP
-680 SVEPDGTYYPVRRQ
+680 SRELDGTYYPVRRQ

-713 EGCKRPKAEVG
+713 EGSKRPKAEVG

-754 IETIKVI
+754 IETITVI

-777 EVTITYT
+777 EVKITYT
-784 GLDAGNRITAPANGE
+784 GLDAGNRITAPANGT

-814 AYQDNFPNGS
+814 AYQDSFPNGS
-824 YVEGYTFL
+824 YVEGFTFL
-832 TADEGVSLSLPILGF
+832 TADEGVSLSLPVLGF
-847 YGDWNSLQVFQGT
+847 YGDWNSLKVFQGT
-860 YDEGPANVTYSVLA
+860 YDEGPANITYSVLA
-874 DVNAAL
+874 DVNASL
-880 SGNYVGVNNR
+880 SGNYVGVNSR
-890 TDTFA
+890 TDAFA

-904 RGGRMLLHLSSL
+904 RGGRMLLHVSSL
-916 LRNSEA
+916 LRNSEV
-922 YQITVKNAKGETM
+922 YQITVKNANGDLM
-935 WDSGDLGAVRK
+935 WDSGDLGSVRK
-946 TYITVTQT
+946 TYIVATQT

-963 QKGWNGRLP
+963 QQGWNGRLP
-972 GADGSYNAGDWAP
+972 GADGSYNSGDWAP
-985 EGEYTFSVRGR
+985 EGDYTFSVRGR

-1026 DENGDLKLAVTV
+1026 DENGDLKLALTV
-1038 SDNKYLQFL
+1038 SDNKYLQFA
-1047 WVIDSAQQF
+1047 WVIDSAQQYY
-1056 FYLEAAE
+1056 YLEAAD
-1063 EFKDMK
+1063 EFKDAQ
-1069 EGETVRVV
+1069 EGATVRLV

-1085 QLSLKAANPGRVGIM
+1085 QLSLNAANPGRVGI
-1100 LGDCANNTS
+1100 LISDCANNT
-1109 TTFID
+1109 TTVFVD
-1114 IGPQGMEI
+1114 IGPQGVEI

-1146 TAFTWTSSDES
+1146 IDLEWSSSDES

-1166 VTGLSDGTVC
+1166 VTGVSDGTVR

-1194 QGVSTE
+1194 QGVAME

-1220 WKVSGPDTVVLLPE
+1220 WKVSGPDTVLLLPE

-1247 MAEIVVPAAV
+1247 MAEIVVPATV

-1268 IAAEAFYFNSKTTSI
+1268 IAAEAFYFNMKTTSV
-1283 TLPEGLETIGNAAF
+1283 TLPEGLETIGGSAF

-1302 LTSLNLP
+1302 IKTLHIP
-1309 DSIRSIGAMALN
+1309 DSVKTIGAMAFNYVSNAALN
-1321 GVSKAPLTIPASVE
+1321 IPASIE

-1348 DGDLPE
+1348 GGDFPE
-1354 GLTYLGDKAF
+1354 GLTYIGEKAF
-1364 SNCTGLTSITLPS
+1364 LNCKGLTAITLPS
-1377 TVETYGPNI
+1377 TVETYGANI

-1434 SSGIEKLN
+1434 SSGLEKLN
-1442 LPDGLQEIEPWA
+1442 LPDGLQKIDQWA

-1469 GTIGFRAFIYCDGVE
+1469 QTVEYRAFIYCDGVE

-1497 DAFYFWNNKFEDQ
+1497 DAFYFWNNKYEDQ

-1579 IPATVTNEGDGRTY
+1579 IPATVTSEGDGRTY

-1674 DIPGSIEFMAQCAF
+1674 DIPGSIEFMDQCAF

-1907 CKHEHTREIVVEAT
+1907 CKHEHVKENIVPAT
-1921 CTESGSKTVVCED
+1921 CTEDGSKTVVCED
-1934 CGETLST
+1934 CGETIST

-1960 TCFEDGEETRTCS
+1960 ACFEDGEESRTCP
-1973 VCQAV
+1973 VCKYV

-1984 ANSDHCPSKAF
+1984 ANSDNCPSKAF
-1995 SDLDADAWY
+1995 SDLDAKAWY
-2004 HEGVDYALTNGLMNG
+2004 HEGVDYALTNSLMNG
-2019 VGGGKF
+2019 VGSGKF

-2051 QVNPFTDVADDT
+2051 QVNPFTDVADDA

-2081 AKNTFAPDDSITREQ
+2081 AKNVFAPDASITREQ

-2117 FPDAAKVSD
+2117 FPDAAKTSD

>member
-191 PEDLSAADYTIS
+191 PEDLSADDDTIS
-203 MSSST
+203 MNSST
-208 GMVGSTEAN
+208 GMVGSTEVN

-241 FSVMPTNTK
+241 FSVMPTDTK
-250 YSKDDIASL
+250 YSRDDIASL

-288 NGDADAEA
+288 NGDADPEA
-296 VGQAHGVH
+296 IGQAHGVH

-322 NAQLMIMKIFG
+322 NAQLMIMKIFA
-333 DGSGSTSDDIIL
+333 DNSGSTSDDIIL

-397 NVLVAAGNETSST
+397 NVLVAAGNETAST

-424 PDNGIV
+424 PDNAIV
-430 ASPSTVAASLSVA
+430 ASPSTLEASLSVA
-443 SVDNVK
+443 SVDNAK
-449 FTSTYLMLGEEKIPY
+449 TTSYYMLLGEEKLAY
-464 NNAVDNA
+464 NNAVNSA
-471 TSNPYDILETM
+471 TSTPYDILDTM

-487 EYVMVPGLGEEKDF
+487 EYVMVPGLGEEADY
-501 EGLDLTGKIAVVQR
+501 EGLDVTGKIAVVQR
-515 GTLNFGTK
+515 GGLNFGTK
-523 AENASKAGAVAC
+523 AENASKAGAAAC
-535 IIYDNVSGS
+535 IIYDNVNGAII
-544 LLNAALETYFIPT
+544 NAALESFFIPT
-557 ITITKASSEKLAAA
+557 VTVTKIAGAKLAAA
-571 AEKKVSFSKEY
+571 SEKKVSFSKEN
-582 YGLVDNPVGGGVSS
+582 YGLVDNPIGGGVSS
-596 FSSKGPAPDLSIKP
+596 FSSKGPAPDLTIKP

-662 GEALGNLVN
+662 GEALGDLVN
-671 SLLMSTAVP
+671 SLLMSTASP
-680 SVEPDGTYYPVRRQ
+680 SRELDGTYYPVRRQ

-713 EGCKRPKAEVG
+713 EGSKRPKAEVG

-754 IETIKVI
+754 IETVTVI
-761 NGESF
+761 NGENF

-784 GLDAGNRITAPANGE
+784 GLTADNKITAPANGT
-799 ATFSVKIELTAAGKQ
+799 ATFSVKLELTAAGKK
-814 AYQDNFPNGS
+814 AYADNFPNGS
-824 YVEGYTFL
+824 YVEGFTFL

-847 YGDWNSLQVFQGT
+847 YGDWDSLQVFQGT
-860 YDEGPANVTYSVLA
+860 FDEAHVNITNSVLA
-874 DVNAAL
+874 DVNASF
-880 SGNYVGVNNR
+880 SGSYVGVNNR
-890 TDTFA
+890 TDVFS
-895 RRWMGFGPA
+895 RERMGFGPA
-904 RGGRMLLHLSSL
+904 RGGRSLVHVSSL
-916 LRNSEA
+916 LRNSES
-922 YQITVKNAKGETM
+922 YRILVKNAADEIM
-935 WDSGDLGAVRK
+935 WDSGELGSVRK
-946 TYITVTQT
+946 TFVTMGQSGLTPTTVL
-954 GYQATATLV
+954 YQ
-963 QKGWNGRLP
+963 QGWNGRLP

-985 EGEYTFSVRGR
+985 EGEYTFSVIGR
-996 GVGSDVDSFQ
+996 AVGAETNSTL
-1006 SYSFYVD
+1006 SYDFYVD
-1013 NTRPELKSAELFE
+1013 NTQPVLKDAELFE

-1047 WVIDSAQQF
+1047 WVIDSAQQYY
-1056 FYLEAAE
+1056 YLEAAE
-1063 EFKDMK
+1063 EFKDAK

-1085 QLSLKAANPGRVGIM
+1085 QLSLNAANPGRVGIM

-1114 IGPQGMEI
+1114 IGPQGIEI
-1122 EPAEIAVGETKQLS
+1122 EPAQISIGQTKQLS

-1146 TAFTWTSSDES
+1146 ITFEWSSSDDS

-1166 VTGLSDGTVC
+1166 VTGVSDGTAR
-1176 ITATAFSRLSSYC
+1176 ITATAFSRLSAYC
-1189 MVTVG
+1189 IVTVG
-1194 QGVSTE
+1194 QGVPVE
-1200 RNFGEC
+1200 RNFGEAPH
-1206 ENLGEIF
+1206 LGEIF
-1213 TTADGLW
+1213 TTEDGLW
-1220 WKVSGPDTVVLLPE
+1220 YKVSGPDTVMLLPE
-1234 NNKTQNYSGSYSS
+1234 ENKTQNYRGSYSS
-1247 MAEIVVPAAV
+1247 MPEVVVPATV
-1257 SYAGKTYRVTA
+1257 EHEGGTYRVTA
-1268 IAAEAFYFNSKTTSI
+1268 LAAEAFYFNSKTTSV
-1283 TLPEGLETIGNAAF
+1283 TLPEGLESIGSSAF
-1297 FFASG
+1297 FFARNIKT
-1302 LTSLNLP
+1302 LHIP
-1309 DSIRSIGAMALN
+1309 DSVKTIGSMAFS
-1321 GVSKAPLTIPASVE
+1321 GVSNAPLNIPASIE
-1335 FIGDSAFSGSGVV
+1335 FIGDSAFNNSGVV
-1348 DGDLPE
+1348 DGDFPE
-1354 GLTYLGDKAF
+1354 GLTYLGEKAF
-1364 SNCTGLTSITLPS
+1364 MNCKGLTTITLPS

-1386 FYGCSNV
+1386 FYGCKNV

-1412 CTSLKRIYIP
+1412 CTGLKRIYIP
-1422 SSVREI
+1422 SSVKTI

-1434 SSGIEKLN
+1434 GSGIEKLN
-1442 LPDGLQEIEPWA
+1442 LPDGLKKIEQWA
-1454 FCSTKLKEIIIPDSV
+1454 FCSTKLTDIVIPDSV
-1469 GTIGFRAFIYCDGVE
+1469 ETIGFNAFIYCEGVQ
-1484 NCVVGSGVKEIGQ
+1484 NCYVGSGVKSIGK
-1497 DAFYFWNNKFEDQ
+1497 DAFYFWMNKYEDQ
-1510 TGVMHAKTTEQAKLL
+1510 TGVMHAATTEQAKLL

-1564 RVTAISDDAKTETFS
+1564 AITAISDDAKTETFA

-1593 AVTELADRLLFQN
+1593 TVTELADKLLFQN
-1606 QSVLTML
+1606 QSILTME

-1636 GKLPANLKSV
+1636 GELPANLKYV

-1652 YLGWEM
+1652 YLGWE
-1658 RLEQQGLIP
+1658 RQLENQGLIP
-1667 AWQTDVL
+1667 TWQTKEL
-1674 DIPGSIEFMAQCAF
+1674 NIPGTIEFMDQCAF
-1688 AGNRYKT
+1688 AGNRHET
-1695 INVGEGITYLSYYS
+1695 INVGEGITELSYYS
-1709 LYGNKEAKEINLPS
+1709 LFGEAATTINLPS
-1723 TLKRVE
+1723 TLKRIN
-1729 ESALYD
+1729 ESAIASSS
-1735 CRNAKINLP
+1735 NATVNLP

-1754 FAGDLDGE
+1754 FAGTPVGE
-1762 TIHLPENLQ
+1762 TVHMPENLT
-1771 YLGDTAF
+1771 YIGDKAF
-1778 GTQMYTADYSS
+1778 AANVYNSDYTA

-1794 PTTIYL
+1794 PTTVYL
-1800 NGSLSNIGARV
+1800 NGKLDNIGASV
-1811 FRPDAKVIAVL
+1811 FRPDAKIIAVL
-1822 NSQRNKVAG
+1822 NSQRNMVG
-1831 FTDLNELP
+1831 GCTDLDELP

-1856 IPEGVTVTLR
+1856 IPEGVTVTLS
-1866 GNVTIDGKLCI
+1866 GNVTVDGKLCI

-1907 CKHEHTREIVVEAT
+1907 CKHEHVKENIVPAT
-1921 CTESGSKTVVCED
+1921 CTEDGSKTVVCED

-1960 TCFEDGEETRTCS
+1960 ACFEDGEETRTCS

-1984 ANSDHCPSKAF
+1984 ANSDNCPSKAF
-1995 SDLDADAWY
+1995 TDLDADAWY

-2019 VGGGKF
+2019 VGSGKF

-2051 QVNPFTDVADDT
+2051 QVNPFTDVADDA

-2096 IAAMLYRY
+2096 IATMLYRY

-2117 FPDAAKVSD
+2117 FPDAAKTSD

>member
-170 LDEVRSLNGVKNVW
+170 LDEVRSLNGIKNVW

-191 PEDLSAADYTIS
+191 PEDLSADDDTIS

-208 GMVGSTEAN
+208 GMVGSTEVN

-241 FSVMPTNTK
+241 FSVMPTDTK
-250 YSKDDIASL
+250 YSRDDIASL

-288 NGDADAEA
+288 NGDADPEA
-296 VGQAHGVH
+296 IGQAHGVH

-311 NNGKDFHGVAP
+311 NNGKDFYGVAP

-345 AGIDDAVKL
+345 AGVDDSVKL

-410 MYVTAH
+410 NYNAH
-416 SNLTYAEY
+416 NNLTYAEY
-424 PDNGIV
+424 PDNAIV
-430 ASPSTVAASLSVA
+430 ASPSTLEASLSVA

-449 FTSTYLMLGEEKIPY
+449 STSYYMLLGEEKLAY
-464 NNAVDNA
+464 NNAVNSA
-471 TSNPYDILETM
+471 SSTPYDILDTM

-487 EYVMVPGLGEEKDF
+487 EYVMVPGLGEEADY
-501 EGLDLTGKIAVVQR
+501 EGLDVTGKIAVVQR
-515 GTLNFGTK
+515 GGLNFGTK
-523 AENASKAGAVAC
+523 AENASKAGAAAC
-535 IIYDNVSGS
+535 IIYDNVSGAII
-544 LLNAALETYFIPT
+544 NAALESFFIPT
-557 ITITKASSEKLAAA
+557 VTVTKIAGAKLAAA
-571 AEKKVSFSKEY
+571 SEKKVSFSKEN
-582 YGLVDNPVGGGVSS
+582 YGLVDNPIGGGVSS
-596 FSSKGPAPDLSIKP
+596 FSSKGPAPDLTIKP

-662 GEALGNLVN
+662 GEALGDLVN
-671 SLLMSTAVP
+671 SLLMSTASP
-680 SVEPDGTYYPVRRQ
+680 SRELDGTYYPVRRQ

-748 VDTTAM
+748 VGTTAM

-784 GLDAGNRITAPANGE
+784 GLTADNKITAPANGE

-824 YVEGYTFL
+824 YIEGYTFL

-847 YGDWNSLQVFQGT
+847 YGDWDSLKVFQGT
-860 YDEGPANVTYSVLA
+860 YDEGPANITYSVLA
-874 DVNAAL
+874 DVNASL

-972 GADGSYNAGDWAP
+972 GADGSYNSGDWAP
-985 EGEYTFSVRGR
+985 EGDYTFSVRGR
-996 GVGSDVDSFQ
+996 GVGSNVDDYQ

-1056 FYLEAAE
+1056 FYLEAAD
-1063 EFKDMK
+1063 EFKDAE
-1069 EGETVRVV
+1069 EGAAVRVV

-1085 QLSLKAANPGRVGIM
+1085 QLSLKAANPGRVGI
-1100 LGDCANNTS
+1100 LISDCANNTS

-1166 VTGLSDGTVC
+1166 VTGLSNGTVR

-1194 QGVSTE
+1194 QGVPTE

-1213 TTADGLW
+1213 TTEDGLW
-1220 WKVSGPDTVVLLPE
+1220 WKVSGPDTVLLLPE

-1247 MAEIVVPAAV
+1247 MAEITVPATV

-1268 IAAEAFYFNSKTTSI
+1268 IAAEAFYFNMKTTSI
-1283 TLPEGLETIGNAAF
+1283 TLPDGLETIGGSAF

-1302 LTSLNLP
+1302 IKTLHIP
-1309 DSIRSIGAMALN
+1309 DSVKTIGAMAFNYVSNAALN
-1321 GVSKAPLTIPASVE
+1321 IPASIE

-1348 DGDLPE
+1348 GGDFPE
-1354 GLTYLGDKAF
+1354 SLNYIGEKAF
-1364 SNCTGLTSITLPS
+1364 LNCTGLTTISLPTS
-1377 TVETYGPNI
+1377 VENYGANI

-1407 GLLWS
+1407 GLLWN
-1412 CTSLKRIYIP
+1412 CTGLKRIYIP

-1434 SSGIEKLN
+1434 GSGLEKLN
-1442 LPDGLQEIEPWA
+1442 LPDGLQKIDQWA

-1469 GTIGFRAFIYCDGVE
+1469 QTVEYRAFIYCDGVE

-1497 DAFYFWNNKFEDQ
+1497 DAFYFWNNKYEDQ

-1579 IPATVTNEGDGRTY
+1579 IPATVTSEGDGRTY

-1652 YLGWEM
+1652 YLGWE
-1658 RLEQQGLIP
+1658 RQLELNGQIP

-1674 DIPGSIEFMAQCAF
+1674 DIPGSIEFMDQCAF

-1695 INVGEGITYLSYYS
+1695 INVGEGITYLSYYALS
-1709 LYGNKEAKEINLPS
+1709 GNKEATRINLPS
-1723 TLKRVE
+1723 TLTRLE
-1729 ESALYD
+1729 ESSVAFCD
-1735 CRNAKINLP
+1735 NATVNLP
-1744 DSLEYIGKSA
+1744 ENLEYIGKQAFNGTPVGETITLPDNVSFVGDQA
-1754 FAGDLDGE
+1754 FAGYVYNAD
-1762 TIHLPENLQ
+1762 
-1771 YLGDTAF
+1771 
-1778 GTQMYTADYSS
+1778 YTAQ
-1789 KYWVG
+1789 YWVG

-1800 NGSLSNIGARV
+1800 NGSLSNIGSNV

-1822 NSQRNKVAG
+1822 NSQRNMVAG
-1831 FTDLNELP
+1831 FTDLDELP

-1856 IPEGVTVTLR
+1856 IPEGVTVTLS

-1907 CKHEHTREIVVEAT
+1907 CKHEHTKEIVVEAT
-1921 CTESGSKTVVCED
+1921 CTEDGSKTVVCED

-1960 TCFEDGEETRTCS
+1960 SCFEDGEESRTCS
-1973 VCQAV
+1973 VCKHV

-1984 ANSDHCPSKAF
+1984 ANSDNCPSKAF
-1995 SDLDADAWY
+1995 SDLDAKAWY
-2004 HEGVDYALTNGLMNG
+2004 HEGVDYALTNSLMNG
-2019 VGGGKF
+2019 VGSGKF

-2081 AKNTFAPDDSITREQ
+2081 AKNTFAPDDSIPREQ
-2096 IAAMLYRY
+2096 IATMLYRY

-2151 NLEPQAT
+2151 SLEPQAT

>member
-25 AMAVEPAAEESDD
+25 AMAVEPAAEQSDD

-45 DKNSL
+45 DKDNL
-50 SPADQEITPH
+50 TPADLEVTPH
-60 EVEGEIPSADGVDLS
+60 TVEGEIPDADSQTLPE
-75 NDENALKA
+75 DENALKA

-90 VELESE
+90 VELEAA
-96 PLADA
+96 PLAEA
-101 AMGELDT
+101 ATEDIEK
-108 FISSPACLQ
+108 FAASPAGLK
-117 LEQDLL
+117 LEQELL
-123 NEQASVR
+123 DEQADVR
-130 AEIEALTG
+130 AEIEARTG

-191 PEDLSAADYTIS
+191 PEDLSADDYTIS

-259 LQSQSLASKVTD
+259 LQSQTLASKVTD

-288 NGDADAEA
+288 NGDTDAEA

-311 NNGKDFHGVAP
+311 NNGKDFFGVAP

-345 AGIDDAVKL
+345 AGVDDSVKL

-364 SPAGFTDYGDEN
+364 SPAGFTAYGDEDD
-376 ESEEEHLTYY
+376 SEESGLTYY

-410 MYVTAH
+410 NYNAH
-416 SNLTYAEY
+416 NNLTYAEY
-424 PDNGIV
+424 PDNAIV
-430 ASPSTVAASLSVA
+430 ASPSTLEASLSVA
-443 SVDNVK
+443 SVDNAK
-449 FTSTYLMLGEEKIPY
+449 TTSYYMLLGEEKLAY
-464 NNAVDNA
+464 NNAVNSA
-471 TSNPYDILETM
+471 SSTPYDILDTM

-487 EYVMVPGLGEEKDF
+487 EYVMVPGLGEEADY
-501 EGLDLTGKIAVVQR
+501 EGLDVTGKIAVVSR
-515 GTLNFGTK
+515 GTINFGAK
-523 AENASKAGAVAC
+523 AENAAKAGAVAC
-535 IIYDNVSGS
+535 IIYDNVNGAII
-544 LLNAALETYFIPT
+544 NAALESFFIPT
-557 ITITKASSEKLAAA
+557 VTVTKIAGAKLAAA
-571 AEKKVSFSKEY
+571 SEKKVSFSKEN
-582 YGLVDNPVGGGVSS
+582 YGLVDNPIGGGVSS
-596 FSSKGPAPDLSIKP
+596 FSSKGPAPDLTIKP

-662 GEALGNLVN
+662 GEALGDLVN
-671 SLLMSTAVP
+671 SLLMSTASP
-680 SVEPDGTYYPVRRQ
+680 SRELDGTYYPVRRQ

-713 EGCKRPKAEVG
+713 EGSKRPKAEVG

-754 IETIKVI
+754 IETITVI
-761 NGESF
+761 NGENF

-777 EVTITYT
+777 EVKITYT
-784 GLDAGNRITAPANGE
+784 GLDAGNRITAPANGT

-824 YVEGYTFL
+824 YVEGFTFL
-832 TADEGVSLSLPILGF
+832 TADEGVSLSLPVLGF
-847 YGDWNSLQVFQGT
+847 YGDWNSLKVFQGT
-860 YDEGPANVTYSVLA
+860 YDEGPANITYSVLA
-874 DVNAAL
+874 DVNASL
-880 SGNYVGVNNR
+880 SGNYVGVNSR
-890 TDTFA
+890 TNIFA

-904 RGGRMLLHLSSL
+904 RGGRTLVHQSSL

-922 YQITVKNAKGETM
+922 YQITVKNANGDLM
-935 WDSGDLGAVRK
+935 WDSGDLGWARK
-946 TYITVTQT
+946 TYIVATQT
-954 GYQATATLV
+954 GYQAATTMLR
-963 QKGWNGRLP
+963 QGWNGRLP
-972 GADGSYNAGDWAP
+972 GADGSYNTGDWAP

-996 GVGSDVDSFQ
+996 GVGSNVDDYQ

-1013 NTRPELKSAELFE
+1013 NTRPELKSAELYE
-1026 DENGDLKLAVTV
+1026 DENGDLKLALTV

-1146 TAFTWTSSDES
+1146 IALEWSSSDDS

-1206 ENLGEIF
+1206 GNLGEIF
-1213 TTADGLW
+1213 TTEDGLW
-1220 WKVSGPDTVVLLPE
+1220 WRVSGPDTVVLLPE

-1247 MAEIVVPAAV
+1247 MAEITVPATV
-1257 SYAGKTYRVTA
+1257 SYEGKTYRVTA

-1412 CTSLKRIYIP
+1412 CTGLKRIYIP

-1442 LPDGLQEIEPWA
+1442 LPDGLQKIEPWA

-1674 DIPGSIEFMAQCAF
+1674 DIPGSIEFMDQCAF

-1877 EGKLIVPHDAKLTIT
+1877 EGRLVAPHDAKLTIT
-1892 KDAVILGEDNIVYEG
+1892 KDAVILGEDNVVYEG

-1934 CGETLST
+1934 CGETIST

-1946 KGHSFGD
+1946 TGHSFGD

-1960 TCFEDGEETRTCS
+1960 TCFEDGEESRTCP
-1973 VCQAV
+1973 VCKYV

-1984 ANSDHCPSKAF
+1984 ANSDNCPSKAF
-1995 SDLDADAWY
+1995 TDLDADAWY

-2051 QVNPFTDVADDT
+2051 QVNPFTDVADDA

-2081 AKNTFAPDDSITREQ
+2081 AKNVFAPDASITREQ
-2096 IAAMLYRY
+2096 IATMLYRY

-2151 NLEPQAT
+2151 SLEPQAT

>member
-45 DKNSL
+45 DKDNL
-50 SPADQEITPH
+50 TPADLEVTPH
-60 EVEGEIPSADGVDLS
+60 TVEGEIPDADSQTLPE
-75 NDENALKA
+75 DENALKA

-90 VELESE
+90 VELEAA
-96 PLADA
+96 PLAEA
-101 AMGELDT
+101 ATEDIEK
-108 FISSPACLQ
+108 FAASPAGLK
-117 LEQDLL
+117 LEQELL
-123 NEQASVR
+123 DEQADVR
-130 AEIEALTG
+130 AEIEARTG

-191 PEDLSAADYTIS
+191 PEDLSADDYTIS

-250 YSKDDIASL
+250 YSRDDIASL
-259 LQSQSLASKVTD
+259 LQSQTLASKVTD

-288 NGDADAEA
+288 NGDTDAEA

-311 NNGKDFHGVAP
+311 NNGKDFFGVAP

-345 AGIDDAVKL
+345 AGVDDSVKL

-364 SPAGFTDYGDEN
+364 SPAGFTAYGDEDD
-376 ESEEEHLTYY
+376 SEESGLTYY

-410 MYVTAH
+410 NYNAH
-416 SNLTYAEY
+416 NNLTYAEY
-424 PDNGIV
+424 PDNAIV
-430 ASPSTVAASLSVA
+430 ASPSTLEASLSVA

-449 FTSTYLMLGEEKIPY
+449 STSYYMLLGEEKLAY
-464 NNAVDNA
+464 NNAVNSA
-471 TSNPYDILETM
+471 SSTPYDILDTM

-487 EYVMVPGLGEEKDF
+487 EYVMVPGLGEEADY
-501 EGLDLTGKIAVVQR
+501 EGLDVTGKIAVVSR
-515 GTLNFGTK
+515 GTINFGAK
-523 AENASKAGAVAC
+523 AENAAKAGAVAC
-535 IIYDNVSGS
+535 IIYDNVNGAII
-544 LLNAALETYFIPT
+544 NAALESFFIPT
-557 ITITKASSEKLAAA
+557 VTVTKIAGAKLAAA
-571 AEKKVSFSKEY
+571 SEKKVSFSKEN
-582 YGLVDNPVGGGVSS
+582 YGLVDNPIGGGVSS
-596 FSSKGPAPDLSIKP
+596 FSSKGPAPDLTIKP

-662 GEALGNLVN
+662 GEALGDLVN
-671 SLLMSTAVP
+671 SLLMSTASP
-680 SVEPDGTYYPVRRQ
+680 SRELDGTYYPVRRQ

-699 NIANAIESGAYLSV
+699 NIANAVKSGAYLSV

-761 NGESF
+761 NGENF

-784 GLDAGNRITAPANGE
+784 GLADGNKITAPANGT
-799 ATFSVKIELTAAGKQ
+799 ATFSVKIELTEAGKK
-814 AYQDNFPNGS
+814 AYSDNFPNGS
-824 YVEGYTFL
+824 YVEGFTFL

-847 YGDWNSLQVFQGT
+847 YGDWDSLQVFQGT
-860 YDEGPANVTYSVLA
+860 FDEAHVNITNSVLA
-874 DVNAAL
+874 DVNASF
-880 SGNYVGVNNR
+880 SGSYVGVNNR
-890 TDTFA
+890 TDVFS
-895 RRWMGFGPA
+895 RERMGFGPA
-904 RGGRMLLHLSSL
+904 RGGRSLVHVSSL
-916 LRNSEA
+916 LRNSES
-922 YQITVKNAKGETM
+922 YRLLVKNAAGETM
-935 WDSGDLGAVRK
+935 WDSGELGSVRK
-946 TYITVTQT
+946 TFVTMGQSGLTPTTVL
-954 GYQATATLV
+954 YQ
-963 QKGWNGRLP
+963 QGWNGRLP

-985 EGEYTFSVRGR
+985 EGEYTFSVIGR
-996 GVGSDVDSFQ
+996 AVGAETNSTL
-1006 SYSFYVD
+1006 SYDFYVD
-1013 NTRPELKSAELFE
+1013 NTQPVLKDVELFE
-1026 DENGDLKLAVTV
+1026 DEDGALKMAITV
-1038 SDNKYLQFL
+1038 SDDKYLQFL
-1047 WVIDSAQQF
+1047 WVIDSAQQYY
-1056 FYLEAAE
+1056 YLEAAE
-1063 EFKDMK
+1063 EFKDAK

-1085 QLSLKAANPGRVGIM
+1085 QLSLNAANPGRVGIM
-1100 LGDCANNTS
+1100 LGDCANNIT
-1109 TTFID
+1109 TTFVN
-1114 IGPQGMEI
+1114 IGPQGMELEAAKLAI
-1122 EPAEIAVGETKQLS
+1122 GETKQLS

-1146 TAFTWTSSDES
+1146 IDLEWSSSDES

-1166 VTGLSDGTVC
+1166 VTGVSDGTAR
-1176 ITATAFSRLSSYC
+1176 ITATAFSRLSAYC
-1189 MVTVG
+1189 IVTVG
-1194 QGVSTE
+1194 QGVKVD
-1200 RNFGEC
+1200 RNFGEAPH
-1206 ENLGEIF
+1206 LGEIF
-1213 TTADGLW
+1213 TTEDGLW
-1220 WKVSGPDTVVLLPE
+1220 YKVSGPDTVMLLPE
-1234 NNKTQNYSGSYSS
+1234 NNKTQNYSGSYAS
-1247 MAEIVVPAAV
+1247 MPEVIVPATV
-1257 SYAGKTYRVTA
+1257 EHEGETYRVTA
-1268 IAAEAFYFNSKTTSI
+1268 LAAEAFYFNSKTTSV
-1283 TLPEGLETIGNAAF
+1283 TLPEGLESIGSTAF
-1297 FFASG
+1297 FFARNIKT
-1302 LTSLNLP
+1302 LHIP
-1309 DSIRSIGAMALN
+1309 DSVKTIGSMAFS
-1321 GVSKAPLTIPASVE
+1321 GVSNAPLNIPASIE
-1335 FIGDSAFSGSGVV
+1335 FIGDSAFNNSGVV
-1348 DGDLPE
+1348 DGDFPE
-1354 GLTYLGDKAF
+1354 GLTYLGEKAF
-1364 SNCTGLTSITLPS
+1364 MNCKGLTTITLPS

-1386 FYGCSNV
+1386 FYGCANV

-1412 CTSLKRIYIP
+1412 CTGLKRIYIP
-1422 SSVREI
+1422 SSVKTI

-1434 SSGIEKLN
+1434 GSGIEKLN
-1442 LPDGLQEIEPWA
+1442 LPDGLKKIEQWA
-1454 FCSTKLKEIIIPDSV
+1454 FCSTKLTDIVIPDSV
-1469 GTIGFRAFIYCDGVE
+1469 ETIGFNAFIYCEGVQ
-1484 NCVVGSGVKEIGQ
+1484 NCYVGSGVKSIGK
-1497 DAFYFWNNKFEDQ
+1497 DAFYFWMNKYEDQ
-1510 TGVMHAKTTEQAKLL
+1510 TGVMHAATTEQAKLL

-1535 INGAPYTSY
+1535 VDGVPYTSY

-1564 RVTAISDDAKTETFS
+1564 AITAISDDAKTETFA
-1579 IPATVTNEGDGRTY
+1579 IPAAVTNEGDGRTY
-1593 AVTELADRLLFQN
+1593 TVTELADKLLFQN
-1606 QSVLTML
+1606 QSILTME

-1636 GKLPANLKSV
+1636 GELPANLKYV

-1652 YLGWEM
+1652 YLGWE
-1658 RLEQQGLIP
+1658 RQLEIQGLIP
-1667 AWQTDVL
+1667 AWQTKEL
-1674 DIPGSIEFMAQCAF
+1674 NIPGTIEFMDQCAF
-1688 AGNRYKT
+1688 AGNRHET
-1695 INVGEGITYLSYYS
+1695 INVGEGITELSYYA
-1709 LYGNKEAKEINLPS
+1709 LYGEAATTINLPS
-1723 TLKRVE
+1723 TLKRIN
-1729 ESALYD
+1729 ESAIAS
-1735 CRNAKINLP
+1735 CSNATVNLP

-1754 FAGDLDGE
+1754 FAGTPVGE
-1762 TIHLPENLQ
+1762 TVHMPENLT
-1771 YLGDTAF
+1771 YIGDKAF
-1778 GTQMYTADYSS
+1778 AANVYNSDYTA

-1794 PTTIYL
+1794 PTTVYL
-1800 NGSLSNIGARV
+1800 NGKLDNIGASV
-1811 FRPDAKVIAVL
+1811 FRPNAKIIAVL
-1822 NSQRNKVAG
+1822 NSQRNMVG
-1831 FTDLNELP
+1831 GCTDLDELP

-1856 IPEGVTVTLR
+1856 IPEGVTVTLS
-1866 GNVTIDGKLCI
+1866 GNVTVDGKLCI
-1877 EGKLIVPHDAKLTIT
+1877 EGKLIVPFDAKLTIT
-1892 KDAVILGEDNIVYEG
+1892 GNAVIVGEDNIVYEG
-1907 CKHEHTREIVVEAT
+1907 CKHEHVKENIVPAT
-1921 CTESGSKTVVCED
+1921 CTEDGSKTVVCED
-1934 CGETLST
+1934 CGETIST

-1946 KGHSFGD
+1946 TGHSFGE

-1960 TCFEDGEETRTCS
+1960 ACFEDGEETRTCS

-1984 ANSDHCPSKAF
+1984 ANSANCPSKAF
-1995 SDLDADAWY
+1995 TDLDAKAWY

-2051 QVNPFTDVADDT
+2051 QVNPFTDVPDDT

>member
-60 EVEGEIPSADGVDLS
+60 EVEGEIPSADEVVLS
-75 NDENALKA
+75 SDENSLKA

-90 VELESE
+90 VELEGE

-101 AMGELDT
+101 ATGELDT
-108 FISSPACLQ
+108 FVSSPAGLQ

-130 AEIEALTG
+130 AEIEARTG

-156 TVLNGFSMKLPYGK
+156 TVLNGFSMKIPFGK

-191 PEDLSAADYTIS
+191 PEDLSADDYTIS

-259 LQSQSLASKVTD
+259 LQSQTLASKVTD

-288 NGDADAEA
+288 NGDTDAEA

-311 NNGKDFHGVAP
+311 NNGKDFYGVAP

-333 DGSGSTSDDIIL
+333 DNSGSTSDDIIL
-345 AGIDDAVKL
+345 AGVDDSVKL

-410 MYVTAH
+410 NYNAH
-416 SNLTYAEY
+416 NNLTYAEY
-424 PDNGIV
+424 PDNAIV
-430 ASPSTVAASLSVA
+430 ASPSTLEASLSVA
-443 SVDNVK
+443 SVDNAK
-449 FTSTYLMLGEEKIPY
+449 TTSYYMLLGEEKLAY
-464 NNAVDNA
+464 NNAVNSA
-471 TSNPYDILETM
+471 TSTPYDILDTM

-487 EYVMVPGLGEEKDF
+487 EYVMVPGLGEEADY
-501 EGLDLTGKIAVVQR
+501 EGLDVTGKIAVVQR
-515 GTLNFGTK
+515 GGLNFGTK
-523 AENASKAGAVAC
+523 AENASKAGAAAC
-535 IIYDNVSGS
+535 IIYDNVNGAII
-544 LLNAALETYFIPT
+544 NAALESFFIPT
-557 ITITKASSEKLAAA
+557 VTVTKIAGAKLAAA
-571 AEKKVSFSKEY
+571 SEKKVSFSKEN
-582 YGLVDNPVGGGVSS
+582 YGLVDNPIGGGVSS
-596 FSSKGPAPDLSIKP
+596 FSSKGPAPDLTIKP

-662 GEALGNLVN
+662 GEALGDLVN
-671 SLLMSTAVP
+671 SLLMSTASP
-680 SVEPDGTYYPVRRQ
+680 SRELDGTYYPVRRQ

-713 EGCKRPKAEVG
+713 EGSKRPKAEVG

-754 IETIKVI
+754 IETITVI
-761 NGESF
+761 NGENF

-777 EVTITYT
+777 EVKITYT
-784 GLDAGNRITAPANGE
+784 GLDAGNRITAPANGT

-824 YVEGYTFL
+824 YVEGFTFL
-832 TADEGVSLSLPILGF
+832 TADEGVSLSLPVLGF
-847 YGDWNSLQVFQGT
+847 YGDWNSLRVFQGT
-860 YDEGPANVTYSVLA
+860 YDEGPANITYSVLA
-874 DVNAAL
+874 DVNASL
-880 SGNYVGVNNR
+880 SGNYVGVNSR
-890 TDTFA
+890 TDAFA

-904 RGGRMLLHLSSL
+904 RGGRTLLHVSSL

-935 WDSGDLGAVRK
+935 WDSGDLGSVRK
-946 TYITVTQT
+946 TYIVATQT

-963 QKGWNGRLP
+963 QQGWNGRLP
-972 GADGSYNAGDWAP
+972 GADGSYNNGDWAP
-985 EGEYTFSVRGR
+985 EGDYTFSVRGR

-1013 NTRPELKSAELFE
+1013 NTRPELKSAELYE
-1026 DENGDLKLAVTV
+1026 DENGDLKLALTV
-1038 SDNKYLQFL
+1038 SDNKYLQFA
-1047 WVIDSAQQF
+1047 WIIDSAQQYY
-1056 FYLEAAE
+1056 YLEAAD
-1063 EFKDMK
+1063 EFKDVE
-1069 EGETVRVV
+1069 EGAAVRLV

-1085 QLSLKAANPGRVGIM
+1085 QLSLNAANPGRVGI
-1100 LGDCANNTS
+1100 LISDCANNT
-1109 TTFID
+1109 TTVFVD

-1146 TAFTWTSSDES
+1146 IDLEWSSSDES

-1166 VTGLSDGTVC
+1166 VTGVSDGTVR

-1194 QGVSTE
+1194 QGVPTE

-1220 WKVSGPDTVVLLPE
+1220 WKVSGPDTVLLLPE

-1247 MAEIVVPAAV
+1247 MAEITVPATV

-1268 IAAEAFYFNSKTTSI
+1268 IAAEAFYFNMKTTSV
-1283 TLPEGLETIGNAAF
+1283 TLPDGLESIGSTAF

-1302 LTSLNLP
+1302 IKTLHIP
-1309 DSIRSIGAMALN
+1309 DSVKTIGSMAFS
-1321 GVSKAPLTIPASVE
+1321 GVSNAPLNIPASIE
-1335 FIGDSAFSGSGVV
+1335 FIGDSAFNMSGVV
-1348 DGDLPE
+1348 DGDFPE
-1354 GLTYLGDKAF
+1354 GLTYLGEKAF
-1364 SNCTGLTSITLPS
+1364 FNCTGLTTISLPS

-1386 FYGCSNV
+1386 FYGCKNV
-1393 TYVELPQN
+1393 TYVELPQD

-1407 GLLWS
+1407 GLLWN
-1412 CTSLKRIYIP
+1412 CTGLKRIYIP
-1422 SSVREI
+1422 SSVKEI

-1434 SSGIEKLN
+1434 GSGLEKLN
-1442 LPDGLQEIEPWA
+1442 LPDGLQKIDQWA

-1469 GTIGFRAFIYCDGVE
+1469 ETIEFRAFIYCDGVE

-1497 DAFYFWNNKFEDQ
+1497 DAFYFWNNKYEDQ
-1510 TGVMHAKTTEQAKLL
+1510 TGVMHVKTTEQAKLL

-1544 FGGQFAVDGI
+1544 FGSQFAVDGI

-1564 RVTAISDDAKTETFS
+1564 TVTAISDDAKTETFS

-1652 YLGWEM
+1652 YLGWE
-1658 RLEQQGLIP
+1658 RQLELNGQIP

-1674 DIPGSIEFMAQCAF
+1674 DIPGSIEFMDQCAF

-1695 INVGEGITYLSYYS
+1695 INVGEGITYLSYYALS
-1709 LYGNKEAKEINLPS
+1709 GNKEATRINLPS
-1723 TLKRVE
+1723 TLTRLE
-1729 ESALYD
+1729 ESSVAFCD
-1735 CRNAKINLP
+1735 NATVNLP
-1744 DSLEYIGKSA
+1744 ENLEYIGKQA
-1754 FAGDLDGE
+1754 FNGTPVGE
-1762 TIHLPENLQ
+1762 TITLPDNVSFV
-1771 YLGDTAF
+1771 GDQAF
-1778 GTQMYTADYSS
+1778 GAYVYNADYTAQ
-1789 KYWVG
+1789 YWVG

-1800 NGSLSNIGARV
+1800 NGKLSNIGARV

-1831 FTDLNELP
+1831 FTDLDELP

-1856 IPEGVTVTLR
+1856 IPEGVTVTLS
-1866 GNVTIDGKLCI
+1866 GNVTVDGKLCI
-1877 EGKLIVPHDAKLTIT
+1877 EGKLIVPFDAKLTIT
-1892 KDAVILGEDNIVYEG
+1892 GNAVIVGEDNIVYAG
-1907 CKHEHTREIVVEAT
+1907 CKHEHVKENIVPAT
-1921 CTESGSKTVVCED
+1921 CTEDGSKTVVCED
-1934 CGETLST
+1934 CGETIST

-1946 KGHSFGD
+1946 TGHSFGE

-1995 SDLDADAWY
+1995 TDLDADAWY

-2019 VGGGKF
+2019 VGGGRF

-2051 QVNPFTDVADDT
+2051 QVNPFTDVADDA

>member
-13 LAMCLTTLGVVP
+13 LVMCLTTLGVVP

-45 DKNSL
+45 DKDSL
-50 SPADQEITPH
+50 PPADQEITPH
-60 EVEGEIPSADGVDLS
+60 EVEGEIPSADEVDLS

-156 TVLNGFSMKLPYGK
+156 TVLNGFSMKIPFGK
-170 LDEVRSLNGVKNVW
+170 LDEIRSLNGVKNVW

-191 PEDLSAADYTIS
+191 PEDLSADDDTIS
-203 MSSST
+203 MNSST
-208 GMVGSTEAN
+208 GMVGSTEVN

-241 FSVMPTNTK
+241 FSVMPTDTK

-288 NGDADAEA
+288 NGDADPEA

-322 NAQLMIMKIFG
+322 NAQLMIMKIFA
-333 DGSGSTSDDIIL
+333 DNSGSTSDDIIL

-364 SPAGFTDYGDEN
+364 SPAGFTAYGDEN

-410 MYVTAH
+410 NYNAH
-416 SNLTYAEY
+416 NNLTYAEY
-424 PDNGIV
+424 PDNAIV
-430 ASPSTVAASLSVA
+430 ASPSTLEASLSVA
-443 SVDNVK
+443 SVDNAK
-449 FTSTYLMLGEEKIPY
+449 TTSYYMLLGEEKLAY
-464 NNAVDNA
+464 NNAVNSA
-471 TSNPYDILETM
+471 TSTPYDILDTM

-487 EYVMVPGLGEEKDF
+487 EYVMVPGLGEEADY
-501 EGLDLTGKIAVVQR
+501 EGLDVTGKIAVVQR
-515 GTLNFGTK
+515 GGLNFGTK
-523 AENASKAGAVAC
+523 AENASKAGAAAC
-535 IIYDNVSGS
+535 IIYDNVNGAII
-544 LLNAALETYFIPT
+544 NAALESFFIPT
-557 ITITKASSEKLAAA
+557 VTVTKIAGAKLAAA
-571 AEKKVSFSKEY
+571 SEKKVSFSKEN
-582 YGLVDNPVGGGVSS
+582 YGLVDNPIGGGVSS
-596 FSSKGPAPDLSIKP
+596 FSSKGPAPDLTIKP

-662 GEALGNLVN
+662 GEALGDLVN
-671 SLLMSTAVP
+671 SLLMSTASP
-680 SVEPDGTYYPVRRQ
+680 SRELDGTYYPVRRQ

-713 EGCKRPKAEVG
+713 EGSKRPKAEVG

-754 IETIKVI
+754 IETITVI
-761 NGESF
+761 NGENF

-784 GLDAGNRITAPANGE
+784 GLTADNKITAPANGE

-824 YVEGYTFL
+824 YVEGFTFL
-832 TADEGVSLSLPILGF
+832 TADEGVSLSLPVLGF
-847 YGDWNSLQVFQGT
+847 YGDWNSLKVFQGT
-860 YDEGPANVTYSVLA
+860 YDEGPANITYSVLA

-880 SGNYVGVNNR
+880 SGNYVGVNSR
-890 TDTFA
+890 TDAFA

-904 RGGRMLLHLSSL
+904 RGGRTLVHLSSL

-935 WDSGDLGAVRK
+935 WDSGDLGSVRK
-946 TYITVTQT
+946 TYIAVTQS
-954 GYQATATLV
+954 GYQATSTLV

-996 GVGSDVDSFQ
+996 GVGSDVDDYQ
-1006 SYSFYVD
+1006 SYTFYVD
-1013 NTRPELKSAELFE
+1013 NTKPELKSAELFE

-1206 ENLGEIF
+1206 GNLGEIF
-1213 TTADGLW
+1213 TTEDGLW
-1220 WKVSGPDTVVLLPE
+1220 WRVSGPDTVVLLPE

-1348 DGDLPE
+1348 GGDFPE
-1354 GLTYLGDKAF
+1354 GLTYIGEKAF
-1364 SNCTGLTSITLPS
+1364 LNCKGLTAITLPS
-1377 TVETYGPNI
+1377 TVETYGANI

-1442 LPDGLQEIEPWA
+1442 LPDGLQKIDQWA

-1469 GTIGFRAFIYCDGVE
+1469 QTVEYRAFIYCEGVE

-1497 DAFYFWNNKFEDQ
+1497 DAFYFWNNKYEDQ

-1579 IPATVTNEGDGRTY
+1579 IPATVTSEGDGRTY

-1674 DIPGSIEFMAQCAF
+1674 DIPGSIEFMDQCAF

-1877 EGKLIVPHDAKLTIT
+1877 EGRLVVPHDAKLTIT

-1907 CKHEHTREIVVEAT
+1907 CKHEHVKENIVPAT
-1921 CTESGSKTVVCED
+1921 CTEDGSKTVVCED

-1960 TCFEDGEETRTCS
+1960 TCFEDGEESRTCP
-1973 VCQAV
+1973 VCKYV

-1984 ANSDHCPSKAF
+1984 ANSDNCPSKAF
-1995 SDLDADAWY
+1995 TDLDADAWY

-2019 VGGGKF
+2019 VGGGRF

-2051 QVNPFTDVADDT
+2051 QVNPFTDVADDA

-2081 AKNTFAPDDSITREQ
+2081 AKNVFAPDASITREQ
-2096 IAAMLYRY
+2096 IATMLYRY

>member
-60 EVEGEIPSADGVDLS
+60 EVEGEIPSADEVVLS
-75 NDENALKA
+75 SDENSLKA

-90 VELESE
+90 VELEGE

-101 AMGELDT
+101 ATGEIDT
-108 FISSPACLQ
+108 FVSSPAGLQ

-191 PEDLSAADYTIS
+191 PEDLSADDYTIS
-203 MSSST
+203 MNSST

-259 LQSQSLASKVTD
+259 LQSQTLASKVTD

-288 NGDADAEA
+288 NGDTDAEA

-311 NNGKDFHGVAP
+311 NNGKDFYGVAP

-345 AGIDDAVKL
+345 AGVDDSVKL

-364 SPAGFTDYGDEN
+364 SPAGFTVYGDEDD
-376 ESEEEHLTYY
+376 SEESGLTYY

-410 MYVTAH
+410 NYNAH
-416 SNLTYAEY
+416 NNLTYAEY
-424 PDNGIV
+424 PDNAIV
-430 ASPSTVAASLSVA
+430 ASPSTLEASLSVA

-449 FTSTYLMLGEEKIPY
+449 STSYYMLLGEEKLAY
-464 NNAVDNA
+464 NNAVNSA
-471 TSNPYDILETM
+471 SSTPYDILDTM

-487 EYVMVPGLGEEKDF
+487 EYVMVPGLGEEADY
-501 EGLDLTGKIAVVQR
+501 EGLDVTGKIAVVSR
-515 GTLNFGTK
+515 GTINFGAK
-523 AENASKAGAVAC
+523 AENAAKAGAVAC
-535 IIYDNVSGS
+535 IIYDNVNGAII
-544 LLNAALETYFIPT
+544 NAALESFFIPT
-557 ITITKASSEKLAAA
+557 VTVTKIAGAKLAAA
-571 AEKKVSFSKEY
+571 SEKKVSFSKEN
-582 YGLVDNPVGGGVSS
+582 YGLVDNPIGGGVSS
-596 FSSKGPAPDLSIKP
+596 FSSKGPAPDLTIKP

-662 GEALGNLVN
+662 GEALGDLVN
-671 SLLMSTAVP
+671 SLLMSTASP
-680 SVEPDGTYYPVRRQ
+680 SRELDGTYYPVRRQ

-713 EGCKRPKAEVG
+713 EGSKRPKAEVG

-754 IETIKVI
+754 IETITVI
-761 NGESF
+761 NGENF

-777 EVTITYT
+777 EVKITYT
-784 GLDAGNRITAPANGE
+784 GLDAGNRITAPANGT

-824 YVEGYTFL
+824 YVEGFTFL
-832 TADEGVSLSLPILGF
+832 TADEGVSLSLPVLGF
-847 YGDWNSLQVFQGT
+847 YGDWNSLRVFQGT
-860 YDEGPANVTYSVLA
+860 YDEGPANITYSVLA
-874 DVNAAL
+874 DVNASL
-880 SGNYVGVNNR
+880 SGNYVGVNSR
-890 TDTFA
+890 TDAFA

-904 RGGRMLLHLSSL
+904 RGGRTLLHVSSL

-935 WDSGDLGAVRK
+935 WDSGDLGSVRK
-946 TYITVTQT
+946 TYIVATQT

-963 QKGWNGRLP
+963 QQGWNGRLP
-972 GADGSYNAGDWAP
+972 GADGSYNNGDWAP
-985 EGEYTFSVRGR
+985 EGDYTFSVRGR

-1013 NTRPELKSAELFE
+1013 NTRPELKSAELYE
-1026 DENGDLKLAVTV
+1026 DENGDLKLALTV
-1038 SDNKYLQFL
+1038 SDNKYLQFA
-1047 WVIDSAQQF
+1047 WVIDSAQQYY
-1056 FYLEAAE
+1056 YLEAAD
-1063 EFKDMK
+1063 EFKDAQ
-1069 EGETVRVV
+1069 EGTTVRLV

-1085 QLSLKAANPGRVGIM
+1085 QLSLNAANPGRVGI
-1100 LGDCANNTS
+1100 LISDCANNT
-1109 TTFID
+1109 TTVFVD
-1114 IGPQGMEI
+1114 IGPQGVEI
-1122 EPAEIAVGETKQLS
+1122 EPADIAVGETRQLS

-1146 TAFTWTSSDES
+1146 IDLEWSSSDES

-1166 VTGLSDGTVC
+1166 VTGVSDGTVR

-1194 QGVSTE
+1194 QGVPTE

-1220 WKVSGPDTVVLLPE
+1220 YKVSGPDTVLLLPE

-1247 MAEIVVPAAV
+1247 MAEITVPATV

-1268 IAAEAFYFNSKTTSI
+1268 IAAEAFYFNMKTTSI
-1283 TLPEGLETIGNAAF
+1283 TLPEGLETIGGSAF

-1302 LTSLNLP
+1302 IKTLHIP
-1309 DSIRSIGAMALN
+1309 DSVKTIGAMAFNYVSNAALN
-1321 GVSKAPLTIPASVE
+1321 IPASIE

-1348 DGDLPE
+1348 GGDFPE
-1354 GLTYLGDKAF
+1354 SLNYIGEKAF
-1364 SNCTGLTSITLPS
+1364 LNCTGLTTISLPTS
-1377 TVETYGPNI
+1377 VENYGANI

-1407 GLLWS
+1407 GLLWN
-1412 CTSLKRIYIP
+1412 CTGLKRIYIP

-1434 SSGIEKLN
+1434 GSGLEKLN
-1442 LPDGLQEIEPWA
+1442 LPDGLQKIDQWA
-1454 FCSTKLKEIIIPDSV
+1454 FCSTKLKEIVIPDSV
-1469 GTIGFRAFIYCDGVE
+1469 ETIEFRAFIYCEGVE

-1497 DAFYFWNNKFEDQ
+1497 DAFYFWNNKYEDQ
-1510 TGVMHAKTTEQAKLL
+1510 TGIMHVKTTEQAKLL

-1544 FGGQFAVDGI
+1544 FGSQFAVDGI

-1564 RVTAISDDAKTETFS
+1564 RVTAISDDAKTETFA

-1606 QSVLTML
+1606 QSILTME

-1652 YLGWEM
+1652 YLGWE
-1658 RLEQQGLIP
+1658 RQLELNGQIP

-1674 DIPGSIEFMAQCAF
+1674 DIPGSIEFMDQCAF

-1709 LYGNKEAKEINLPS
+1709 LYGNKEATRINLPS
-1723 TLKRVE
+1723 TLTRLE
-1729 ESALYD
+1729 ESSVAFCD
-1735 CRNAKINLP
+1735 NATVNLP
-1744 DSLEYIGKSA
+1744 ENLEYIGKQAFNGTPVGEIITLPDNVSFVGDQA
-1754 FAGDLDGE
+1754 FAGYVYNAD
-1762 TIHLPENLQ
+1762 
-1771 YLGDTAF
+1771 
-1778 GTQMYTADYSS
+1778 YTAQ
-1789 KYWVG
+1789 YWVG

-1800 NGSLSNIGARV
+1800 NGKLSNIGASV

-1822 NSQRNKVAG
+1822 NSQRNMVAG
-1831 FTDLNELP
+1831 YTDLDELP

-1856 IPEGVTVTLR
+1856 IPEGVTVTLS
-1866 GNVTIDGKLCI
+1866 GNVTVDGKLCI
-1877 EGKLIVPHDAKLTIT
+1877 EGKLIVPHGAKLTIT
-1892 KDAVILGEDNIVYEG
+1892 KNAVIIGEDNIVYEG
-1907 CKHEHTREIVVEAT
+1907 CKHEHVKENIVPAA
-1921 CTESGSKTVVCED
+1921 CTEDGSKTVVCED

-1946 KGHSFGD
+1946 TGHSFGD

-1973 VCQAV
+1973 VCEYV

-1995 SDLDADAWY
+1995 SDLDAKAWY
-2004 HEGVDYALTNGLMNG
+2004 HEGVDYALMNGLMNG

-2025 EPDGQLTRAQLVT
+2025 DPDGQLTRAQLVT

-2096 IAAMLYRY
+2096 IATMLYRY

-2117 FPDAAKVSD
+2117 FPDAAKTSD

>member
-60 EVEGEIPSADGVDLS
+60 EVEGEIPSADEVVLS
-75 NDENALKA
+75 SDENSLKA

-101 AMGELDT
+101 ATGELDT
-108 FISSPACLQ
+108 FVSSPAGLQ

-130 AEIEALTG
+130 AEIEARTG

-191 PEDLSAADYTIS
+191 PEDLSADDYTIS
-203 MSSST
+203 MNSST

-241 FSVMPTNTK
+241 FSVMPTDTK

-259 LQSQSLASKVTD
+259 LQSQTLASKVTD

-288 NGDADAEA
+288 NGDTDAEA

-311 NNGKDFHGVAP
+311 NNGKDFYGVAP

-345 AGIDDAVKL
+345 AGVDDSVKL

-364 SPAGFTDYGDEN
+364 SPAGFTAYGDEDD
-376 ESEEEHLTYY
+376 SEEEHLTYY

-410 MYVTAH
+410 NYNAH
-416 SNLTYAEY
+416 NNLTYAEY
-424 PDNGIV
+424 PDNAIV
-430 ASPSTVAASLSVA
+430 ASPSTLEASLSVA

-449 FTSTYLMLGEEKIPY
+449 STSYYMLLGEEKLAY
-464 NNAVDNA
+464 NNAVNSA
-471 TSNPYDILETM
+471 SSTPYDILDTM

-487 EYVMVPGLGEEKDF
+487 EYVMVPGLGEEADYA
-501 EGLDLTGKIAVVQR
+501 GLDVTGKIAVVSR
-515 GTLNFGTK
+515 GTINFGAK
-523 AENASKAGAVAC
+523 AENAAKAGAVAC
-535 IIYDNVSGS
+535 IIYDNVNGAII
-544 LLNAALETYFIPT
+544 NAALESFFIPT
-557 ITITKASSEKLAAA
+557 VTVTKIAGAKLAAA
-571 AEKKVSFSKEY
+571 SEKKVSFSKEN
-582 YGLVDNPVGGGVSS
+582 YGLVDNPIGGGVSS
-596 FSSKGPAPDLSIKP
+596 FSSKGPAPDLTIKP

-625 ANNAYEVYSG
+625 ASDAYEVYSG

-662 GEALGNLVN
+662 GEALGDLVN
-671 SLLMSTAVP
+671 SLLMSTASP
-680 SVEPDGTYYPVRRQ
+680 SRELDGTYYPVRRQ

-713 EGCKRPKAEVG
+713 EGSKRPKAEVG

-754 IETIKVI
+754 IETITVI
-761 NGESF
+761 NGENF

-777 EVTITYT
+777 EVKITYT
-784 GLDAGNRITAPANGE
+784 GLDAGNKITAPANGT

-814 AYQDNFPNGS
+814 AYQDSFPNGS
-824 YVEGYTFL
+824 YIEGYTFL
-832 TADEGVSLSLPILGF
+832 TADEGVSLSLPVLGF
-847 YGDWNSLQVFQGT
+847 YGDWNSLKVFQGT
-860 YDEGPANVTYSVLA
+860 YDEGPANITYSVLA
-874 DVNAAL
+874 DVNASL
-880 SGNYVGVNNR
+880 SGNYVGVNSR
-890 TDTFA
+890 TDAFA

-904 RGGRMLLHLSSL
+904 RGGRMLLHVSSL
-916 LRNSEA
+916 LRNSEV
-922 YQITVKNAKGETM
+922 YQITVKNANGDLM
-935 WDSGDLGAVRK
+935 WDSGDLGSVRK
-946 TYITVTQT
+946 TYIVATQT

-963 QKGWNGRLP
+963 QQGWNGRLP
-972 GADGSYNAGDWAP
+972 GADGSYNSGDWAP
-985 EGEYTFSVRGR
+985 EGDYTFSVRGR

-1013 NTRPELKSAELFE
+1013 NTKPELKSAELFE
-1026 DENGDLKLAVTV
+1026 DENGDLKLALTV
-1038 SDNKYLQFL
+1038 SDNKYLQFA
-1047 WVIDSAQQF
+1047 WVIDSAQQYY
-1056 FYLEAAE
+1056 YLEAAD
-1063 EFKDMK
+1063 EFKDAE
-1069 EGETVRVV
+1069 EGATVRLV

-1085 QLSLKAANPGRVGIM
+1085 QLSLNAANPGRVGI
-1100 LGDCANNTS
+1100 LISDCANNT
-1109 TTFID
+1109 TTVFVD
-1114 IGPQGMEI
+1114 IGPQGVEI
-1122 EPAEIAVGETKQLS
+1122 EPADIAVGETKQLS

-1166 VTGLSDGTVC
+1166 VTGVSDGTVR

-1194 QGVSTE
+1194 QGVAME

-1220 WKVSGPDTVVLLPE
+1220 WKVSGPDTVLLLPE

-1247 MAEIVVPAAV
+1247 MAEIVVPATV

-1268 IAAEAFYFNSKTTSI
+1268 IAAEAFYFNMKTTSV
-1283 TLPEGLETIGNAAF
+1283 TLPEGLETIGGSAF

-1302 LTSLNLP
+1302 IKALHIP
-1309 DSIRSIGAMALN
+1309 DSVKTIGAMAFNYVSNAALN
-1321 GVSKAPLTIPASVE
+1321 IPASIE

-1348 DGDLPE
+1348 GGDFPE
-1354 GLTYLGDKAF
+1354 GLTYIGEKAF
-1364 SNCTGLTSITLPS
+1364 LNCKGLTAITLPS
-1377 TVETYGPNI
+1377 TVETYGANI

-1412 CTSLKRIYIP
+1412 CTGLKRIYIP

-1434 SSGIEKLN
+1434 SSGLEKLN
-1442 LPDGLQEIEPWA
+1442 LPDGLQKIDQWA

-1469 GTIGFRAFIYCDGVE
+1469 QTVEYRAFIYCEGVE

-1497 DAFYFWNNKFEDQ
+1497 DAFYFWNNKYEDQ

-1564 RVTAISDDAKTETFS
+1564 RVTAISDDAKTETFA

-1652 YLGWEM
+1652 YLGWE
-1658 RLEQQGLIP
+1658 RQLELNGQIP

-1674 DIPGSIEFMAQCAF
+1674 DIPGSIEFMDQCAF

-1695 INVGEGITYLSYYS
+1695 INVGEGITYLSYYALS
-1709 LYGNKEAKEINLPS
+1709 GNKEATRINLPS
-1723 TLKRVE
+1723 TLTRLE
-1729 ESALYD
+1729 ESSVAFCD
-1735 CRNAKINLP
+1735 NATVNLP
-1744 DSLEYIGKSA
+1744 ENLEYIGKQA
-1754 FAGDLDGE
+1754 FNGTPVGE
-1762 TIHLPENLQ
+1762 TITLPDNVSFV
-1771 YLGDTAF
+1771 GDQAF
-1778 GTQMYTADYSS
+1778 GAYVYNADYTAQ
-1789 KYWVG
+1789 YWVG

-1800 NGSLSNIGARV
+1800 NGSLSNIGSNV

-1831 FTDLNELP
+1831 FTDLDELP

-1856 IPEGVTVTLR
+1856 IPEGVTVTLS
-1866 GNVTIDGKLCI
+1866 GNVTVDGKLCI
-1877 EGKLIVPHDAKLTIT
+1877 EGKLIVPFDAKLTIT
-1892 KDAVILGEDNIVYEG
+1892 GNAVIVGEDNIVYAG
-1907 CKHEHTREIVVEAT
+1907 CKHEHVKENIVPAT
-1921 CTESGSKTVVCED
+1921 CTEDGSKTVVCED
-1934 CGETLST
+1934 CGETIST

-1946 KGHSFGD
+1946 TGHSFGE

-1984 ANSDHCPSKAF
+1984 ANPDHCPSKAF
-1995 SDLDADAWY
+1995 TDLDAKAWY
-2004 HEGVDYALTNGLMNG
+2004 HEGVDYVLTNGLMNG

-2051 QVNPFTDVADDT
+2051 QVNPFTDVPDDT

-2151 NLEPQAT
+2151 SLEPQAT

>member
-60 EVEGEIPSADGVDLS
+60 EVEGEIPSADEVDLS

-101 AMGELDT
+101 ATGEIDT
-108 FISSPACLQ
+108 FVSSPAGLQ

-156 TVLNGFSMKLPYGK
+156 TVLNGFSMKIPFGK

-191 PEDLSAADYTIS
+191 PEDLSADDYTIS

-250 YSKDDIASL
+250 YSKNDIASL
-259 LQSQSLASKVTD
+259 LQSQTLASKVTD

-288 NGDADAEA
+288 NGDTDAEA

-311 NNGKDFHGVAP
+311 NNGKDFYGVAP

-345 AGIDDAVKL
+345 AGVDDSVKL

-364 SPAGFTDYGDEN
+364 SPAGFTVYGDEDD
-376 ESEEEHLTYY
+376 SEESGLTYY

-410 MYVTAH
+410 NYNAH
-416 SNLTYAEY
+416 NNLTYAEY
-424 PDNGIV
+424 PDNAIV
-430 ASPSTVAASLSVA
+430 ASPSTLEASLSVA

-449 FTSTYLMLGEEKIPY
+449 STSYYMLLGEEKLAY
-464 NNAVDNA
+464 NNAVNSA
-471 TSNPYDILETM
+471 SSTPYDILDTM

-487 EYVMVPGLGEEKDF
+487 EYVMVPGLGEEADY
-501 EGLDLTGKIAVVQR
+501 EGLDVTGKIAVVSR
-515 GTLNFGTK
+515 GTINFGAK
-523 AENASKAGAVAC
+523 AENAAKAGAVAC
-535 IIYDNVSGS
+535 IIYDNVNGAII
-544 LLNAALETYFIPT
+544 NAALESFFIPT
-557 ITITKASSEKLAAA
+557 VTVTKIAGAKLAAA
-571 AEKKVSFSKEY
+571 SEKKVSFSKEN
-582 YGLVDNPVGGGVSS
+582 YGLVDNPIGGGVSS
-596 FSSKGPAPDLSIKP
+596 FSSKGPAPDLTIKP

-662 GEALGNLVN
+662 GEALGDLVN
-671 SLLMSTAVP
+671 SLLMSTASP
-680 SVEPDGTYYPVRRQ
+680 SRELDGTYYPVRRQ

-713 EGCKRPKAEVG
+713 EGSKRPKAEVG

-754 IETIKVI
+754 IETITVI
-761 NGESF
+761 NGENF

-777 EVTITYT
+777 EVKITYT
-784 GLDAGNRITAPANGE
+784 GLDAGNRITAPANGT

-824 YVEGYTFL
+824 YVEGFTFL
-832 TADEGVSLSLPILGF
+832 TADEGVSLSLPVLGF
-847 YGDWNSLQVFQGT
+847 YGDWNSLRVFQGT
-860 YDEGPANVTYSVLA
+860 YDEGPANITYSVLA
-874 DVNAAL
+874 DVNASL
-880 SGNYVGVNNR
+880 SGNYVGVNSR
-890 TDTFA
+890 TDAFA
-895 RRWMGFGPA
+895 RCWMGFGPA
-904 RGGRMLLHLSSL
+904 RGGRTLLHVSSL

-935 WDSGDLGAVRK
+935 WDSGDLGSVRK
-946 TYITVTQT
+946 TYIVATQT

-963 QKGWNGRLP
+963 QQGWNGRLP
-972 GADGSYNAGDWAP
+972 GADGSYNNGDWAP
-985 EGEYTFSVRGR
+985 EGDYTFSVRGR

-1013 NTRPELKSAELFE
+1013 NTRPELKSAELYE
-1026 DENGDLKLAVTV
+1026 DENGDLKLALTV
-1038 SDNKYLQFL
+1038 SDNKYLQFA
-1047 WVIDSAQQF
+1047 WIIDSAQQYY
-1056 FYLEAAE
+1056 YLEAAD
-1063 EFKDMK
+1063 EFKDVE
-1069 EGETVRVV
+1069 EGAAVRLV

-1085 QLSLKAANPGRVGIM
+1085 QLSLNAANPGRVGI
-1100 LGDCANNTS
+1100 LISDCANNT
-1109 TTFID
+1109 TTVFVD

-1146 TAFTWTSSDES
+1146 IDLEWSSSDES

-1166 VTGLSDGTVC
+1166 VTCVSDGTVR

-1194 QGVSTE
+1194 QGVPTE

-1220 WKVSGPDTVVLLPE
+1220 WKVSGPDTVLLLPE

-1247 MAEIVVPAAV
+1247 MAEITVPATV

-1268 IAAEAFYFNSKTTSI
+1268 IAAEAFYFNMKTTSV
-1283 TLPEGLETIGNAAF
+1283 TLPDGLETIGGSAF

-1302 LTSLNLP
+1302 IKTLHIP
-1309 DSIRSIGAMALN
+1309 DSVKTIGAMAFNYVSNAALN
-1321 GVSKAPLTIPASVE
+1321 IPASIE

-1348 DGDLPE
+1348 GGDFPE
-1354 GLTYLGDKAF
+1354 GLTYIGEKAF
-1364 SNCTGLTSITLPS
+1364 LNCKGLTAITLPS
-1377 TVETYGPNI
+1377 TVETYGANI

-1442 LPDGLQEIEPWA
+1442 LPDGLQKIDQWA

-1469 GTIGFRAFIYCDGVE
+1469 QTVEYRAFIYCEGVE

-1497 DAFYFWNNKFEDQ
+1497 DAFYFWNNKYEDQ

-1674 DIPGSIEFMAQCAF
+1674 DIPGSIEFMDQCAF

-1856 IPEGVTVTLR
+1856 IPEGVTVTLS
-1866 GNVTIDGKLCI
+1866 GNVTVDGKLCI
-1877 EGKLIVPHDAKLTIT
+1877 EGKLIVPFDAKLTIT
-1892 KDAVILGEDNIVYEG
+1892 GNAVITGEDNIVYEG
-1907 CKHEHTREIVVEAT
+1907 CKHEHVKENIVPAT
-1921 CTESGSKTVVCED
+1921 CTEDGSKTVVCED
-1934 CGETLST
+1934 CGETIST

-1946 KGHSFGD
+1946 TGHSFGD

-1960 TCFEDGEETRTCS
+1960 TCFEDGEESRTCS
-1973 VCQAV
+1973 ACKHV

-1995 SDLDADAWY
+1995 TDLDARAWY

-2019 VGGGKF
+2019 VGGGRF

-2081 AKNTFAPDDSITREQ
+2081 AKNVFAPDASITREQ
-2096 IAAMLYRY
+2096 IATMLYRY

-2117 FPDAAKVSD
+2117 FPDAAKFSD

>member
-90 VELESE
+90 VELEGE

-101 AMGELDT
+101 ATGELDT

-130 AEIEALTG
+130 AGIEALTG

-170 LDEVRSLNGVKNVW
+170 LDAVRSLSGVKNVW

-191 PEDLSAADYTIS
+191 PEDLSADDYTIS

-259 LQSQSLASKVTD
+259 LQSQTLASKVTD

-288 NGDADAEA
+288 NGDTDAEA

-311 NNGKDFHGVAP
+311 NNGKDFYGVAP

-333 DGSGSTSDDIIL
+333 DNSGSTSDDIIL
-345 AGIDDAVKL
+345 AGVDDSVKL

-364 SPAGFTDYGDEN
+364 SPAGFTVYGDEDD
-376 ESEEEHLTYY
+376 SEESGLTYY

-410 MYVTAH
+410 NYNAH
-416 SNLTYAEY
+416 NNLTYAEY
-424 PDNGIV
+424 PDNAIV
-430 ASPSTVAASLSVA
+430 ASPSTLEASLSVA

-449 FTSTYLMLGEEKIPY
+449 STSYYMLLGEEKLAY
-464 NNAVDNA
+464 NNAVNSA
-471 TSNPYDILETM
+471 SSTPYDILDTM

-487 EYVMVPGLGEEKDF
+487 EYVMVPGLGEEADY
-501 EGLDLTGKIAVVQR
+501 EGLDVTGKIAVVSR
-515 GTLNFGTK
+515 GTINFGAK
-523 AENASKAGAVAC
+523 AENAAKAGAVAC
-535 IIYDNVSGS
+535 IIYDNVNGAII
-544 LLNAALETYFIPT
+544 NAALESFFIPT
-557 ITITKASSEKLAAA
+557 VTVTKIAGAKLAAA
-571 AEKKVSFSKEY
+571 SEKKVSFSKEN
-582 YGLVDNPVGGGVSS
+582 YGLVDNPIGGGVSS
-596 FSSKGPAPDLSIKP
+596 FSSKGPAPDLTIKP

-662 GEALGNLVN
+662 GEALGDLVN
-671 SLLMSTAVP
+671 SLLMSTASP
-680 SVEPDGTYYPVRRQ
+680 SRELDGTYYPVRRQ

-713 EGCKRPKAEVG
+713 EGSKRPKAEVG

-754 IETIKVI
+754 IETITVI

-784 GLDAGNRITAPANGE
+784 GLTADNKITAPANGE

-824 YVEGYTFL
+824 YVEGFTFL
-832 TADEGVSLSLPILGF
+832 TADEGVSLSLPVLGF
-847 YGDWNSLQVFQGT
+847 YGDWNSLKVFQGT
-860 YDEGPANVTYSVLA
+860 YDEGPANITYSVLA

-880 SGNYVGVNNR
+880 SGNYVGVNSR
-890 TDTFA
+890 TDAFA

-996 GVGSDVDSFQ
+996 GVGSDVDDYQ
-1006 SYSFYVD
+1006 SYTFYVD
-1013 NTRPELKSAELFE
+1013 NTKPELKSAELFE
-1026 DENGDLKLAVTV
+1026 DENGDLKLALTV
-1038 SDNKYLQFL
+1038 SDNKYLQFA

-1146 TAFTWTSSDES
+1146 IALEWSSSDDS

-1206 ENLGEIF
+1206 GNLGEIF
-1213 TTADGLW
+1213 TTEDGLW
-1220 WKVSGPDTVVLLPE
+1220 WRVSGPDTVVLLPE

-1247 MAEIVVPAAV
+1247 MAEITVPATV
-1257 SYAGKTYRVTA
+1257 SYEGKTYRVTA

-1412 CTSLKRIYIP
+1412 CTGLKRIYIP

-1442 LPDGLQEIEPWA
+1442 LPDGLQKIEPWA

-1674 DIPGSIEFMAQCAF
+1674 DIPGSIEFMDQCAF

-1877 EGKLIVPHDAKLTIT
+1877 EGRLVAPHDAKLTIT
-1892 KDAVILGEDNIVYEG
+1892 KDAVILGEDNVVYEG

-1934 CGETLST
+1934 CGETIST

-1946 KGHSFGD
+1946 TGHSFGD

-1960 TCFEDGEETRTCS
+1960 TCFEDGEESRTCP
-1973 VCQAV
+1973 VCKYV

-1984 ANSDHCPSKAF
+1984 ANSDNCPSKAF
-1995 SDLDADAWY
+1995 TDLDADAWY

-2051 QVNPFTDVADDT
+2051 QVNPFTDVADDA

-2081 AKNTFAPDDSITREQ
+2081 AKNVFAPDASITREQ
-2096 IAAMLYRY
+2096 IATMLYRY

-2151 NLEPQAT
+2151 SLEPQAT

>member
-101 AMGELDT
+101 ATGEIDT
-108 FISSPACLQ
+108 FVSSPAGLQ

-191 PEDLSAADYTIS
+191 PEDLSADDYTIS

-250 YSKDDIASL
+250 YSKNDIASL
-259 LQSQSLASKVTD
+259 LQSQTLASKVTD

-288 NGDADAEA
+288 NGDTDAEA

-311 NNGKDFHGVAP
+311 NNGKDFYGVAP

-345 AGIDDAVKL
+345 AGVDDSVKL

-364 SPAGFTDYGDEN
+364 SPAGFTVYGDEDD
-376 ESEEEHLTYY
+376 SEESGLTYY

-410 MYVTAH
+410 NYNAH
-416 SNLTYAEY
+416 NNLTYAEY
-424 PDNGIV
+424 PDNAIV
-430 ASPSTVAASLSVA
+430 ASPSTLEASLSVA

-449 FTSTYLMLGEEKIPY
+449 STSYYMLLGEEKLAY
-464 NNAVDNA
+464 NNAVNSA
-471 TSNPYDILETM
+471 SSTPYDILDTM

-487 EYVMVPGLGEEKDF
+487 EYVMVPGLGEEADY
-501 EGLDLTGKIAVVQR
+501 EGLDVTGKIAVVSR
-515 GTLNFGTK
+515 GTINFGAK
-523 AENASKAGAVAC
+523 AENAAKAGAVAC
-535 IIYDNVSGS
+535 IIYDNVNGAII
-544 LLNAALETYFIPT
+544 NAALESFFIPT
-557 ITITKASSEKLAAA
+557 VTVTKIAGAKLAAA
-571 AEKKVSFSKEY
+571 SEKKVSFSKEN
-582 YGLVDNPVGGGVSS
+582 YGLVDNPIGGGVSS
-596 FSSKGPAPDLSIKP
+596 FSSKGPAPDLTIKP

-662 GEALGNLVN
+662 GEALGDLVN
-671 SLLMSTAVP
+671 SLLMSTASP
-680 SVEPDGTYYPVRRQ
+680 SRELDGTYYPVRRQ

-713 EGCKRPKAEVG
+713 EGSKRPKAEVG

-784 GLDAGNRITAPANGE
+784 GLTDGNKITAPANGE
-799 ATFSVKIELTAAGKQ
+799 ATFSVKLELTAAGKK
-814 AYQDNFPNGS
+814 AYADNFPNGS
-824 YVEGYTFL
+824 YVEGFTFL
-832 TADEGVSLSLPILGF
+832 TADEGVSLSLPVLGF
-847 YGDWNSLQVFQGT
+847 YGDWDSLQVFQGT

-874 DVNAAL
+874 DVNASL

-996 GVGSDVDSFQ
+996 GVGSDVDDYQ
-1006 SYSFYVD
+1006 SYTFYVD

-1026 DENGDLKLAVTV
+1026 DENGDLKLALTV

-1166 VTGLSDGTVC
+1166 VTGVSDGTVR

-1194 QGVSTE
+1194 QGVPTE

-1213 TTADGLW
+1213 TTEDGLW
-1220 WKVSGPDTVVLLPE
+1220 WRVSGPDTVVLLPE

-1247 MAEIVVPAAV
+1247 MAEITVPATV

-1268 IAAEAFYFNSKTTSI
+1268 IAAEAFYFNMKTTSV
-1283 TLPEGLETIGNAAF
+1283 TLPDGLETIGGSAF

-1302 LTSLNLP
+1302 IKTLHIP
-1309 DSIRSIGAMALN
+1309 DSVKTIGAMAFNYVSNAALN
-1321 GVSKAPLTIPASVE
+1321 IPASIE

-1348 DGDLPE
+1348 GGDFPE
-1354 GLTYLGDKAF
+1354 GLTYIGEKAF
-1364 SNCTGLTSITLPS
+1364 LNCKGLTAITLPS
-1377 TVETYGPNI
+1377 TVETYGANI

-1442 LPDGLQEIEPWA
+1442 LPDGLQKIDQWA

-1469 GTIGFRAFIYCDGVE
+1469 QTVEYRAFIYCEGVE

-1497 DAFYFWNNKFEDQ
+1497 DAFYFWNNKYEDQ

-1579 IPATVTNEGDGRTY
+1579 IPATVTSEGDGRTY

-1636 GKLPANLKSV
+1636 GTLPANLKSV

-1652 YLGWEM
+1652 YLGWE
-1658 RLEQQGLIP
+1658 RQLELNGQIP

-1674 DIPGSIEFMAQCAF
+1674 DIPGSIEFMDQCAF

-1695 INVGEGITYLSYYS
+1695 INVGEGIAYLSYYALS
-1709 LYGNKEAKEINLPS
+1709 GNKEATRINLPS
-1723 TLKRVE
+1723 TLTRLE
-1729 ESALYD
+1729 ESSVAFCD
-1735 CRNAKINLP
+1735 NATVNLP
-1744 DSLEYIGKSA
+1744 ENLEYIGKQA
-1754 FAGDLDGE
+1754 FNGTPVGE
-1762 TIHLPENLQ
+1762 TITLPDNVSFV
-1771 YLGDTAF
+1771 GDQAF
-1778 GTQMYTADYSS
+1778 GAYVYNADYTAQ
-1789 KYWVG
+1789 YWVG

-1877 EGKLIVPHDAKLTIT
+1877 EGKLIVPFDAKLTIT

-1907 CKHEHTREIVVEAT
+1907 CKHEHVKENIVPAT
-1921 CTESGSKTVVCED
+1921 CTEDGSKTVVCED
-1934 CGETLST
+1934 CGETIST

-1960 TCFEDGEETRTCS
+1960 TCFEDGEESRTCP
-1973 VCQAV
+1973 VCKYV

-1984 ANSDHCPSKAF
+1984 ANSDNCPSKAF
-1995 SDLDADAWY
+1995 SDLDAKAWY
-2004 HEGVDYALTNGLMNG
+2004 HEGVDYALTNSLMNG
-2019 VGGGKF
+2019 VGSGKF

-2081 AKNTFAPDDSITREQ
+2081 AKNTFAPDDSIPREQ
-2096 IAAMLYRY
+2096 IATMLYRY

-2151 NLEPQAT
+2151 SLEPQAT

>member
-60 EVEGEIPSADGVDLS
+60 EVEGEIPSADEVVLS
-75 NDENALKA
+75 SDENSLKA

-90 VELESE
+90 VELEGE

-101 AMGELDT
+101 ATGELDT
-108 FISSPACLQ
+108 FVSSPAGLQ

-130 AEIEALTG
+130 AEIEARTG

-191 PEDLSAADYTIS
+191 PEDLSADDYTIS
-203 MSSST
+203 MNSST

-259 LQSQSLASKVTD
+259 LQSQTLASKVTD

-288 NGDADAEA
+288 NGDTDAEA

-311 NNGKDFHGVAP
+311 NNGKDFYGVAP

-333 DGSGSTSDDIIL
+333 DNSGSTSDDIIL
-345 AGIDDAVKL
+345 AGVDDSVKL

-410 MYVTAH
+410 NYNAH
-416 SNLTYAEY
+416 NNLTYAEY
-424 PDNGIV
+424 PDNAIV
-430 ASPSTVAASLSVA
+430 ASPSTLEASLSVA
-443 SVDNVK
+443 SVDNAK
-449 FTSTYLMLGEEKIPY
+449 TTSYYMLLGEEKLAY
-464 NNAVDNA
+464 NNAVNSA
-471 TSNPYDILETM
+471 TSTPYDILDTM

-487 EYVMVPGLGEEKDF
+487 EYVMVPGLGEEADY
-501 EGLDLTGKIAVVQR
+501 EGLDVTGKIAVVQR
-515 GTLNFGTK
+515 GGLNFGTK
-523 AENASKAGAVAC
+523 AENASKAGAAAC
-535 IIYDNVSGS
+535 IIYDNVNGAII
-544 LLNAALETYFIPT
+544 NAALESFFIPT
-557 ITITKASSEKLAAA
+557 VTVTKIAGAKLAAA
-571 AEKKVSFSKEY
+571 SEKKVSFSKEN
-582 YGLVDNPVGGGVSS
+582 YGLVDNPIGGGVSS
-596 FSSKGPAPDLSIKP
+596 FSSKGPAPDLTIKP

-662 GEALGNLVN
+662 GEALGDLVN
-671 SLLMSTAVP
+671 SLLMSTASP
-680 SVEPDGTYYPVRRQ
+680 SRELDGTYYPVRRQ

-713 EGCKRPKAEVG
+713 EGSKRPKAEVG

-784 GLDAGNRITAPANGE
+784 GLTADNKITAPANGE

-824 YVEGYTFL
+824 YVEGFTFL
-832 TADEGVSLSLPILGF
+832 TADEGVSLSLPVLGF
-847 YGDWNSLQVFQGT
+847 YGDWNSLKVFQGT
-860 YDEGPANVTYSVLA
+860 YDEGPANITYSVLA

-880 SGNYVGVNNR
+880 SGNYVGVNSR
-890 TDTFA
+890 TDAFA

-904 RGGRMLLHLSSL
+904 RGGRTLVHQSSL

-996 GVGSDVDSFQ
+996 GVGSDVDDYQ
-1006 SYSFYVD
+1006 SYTFYVD
-1013 NTRPELKSAELFE
+1013 NTKPELKSAELFE

-1047 WVIDSAQQF
+1047 WLIDSAQQF

-1114 IGPQGMEI
+1114 IGPQGIEI
-1122 EPAEIAVGETKQLS
+1122 EPAQISIGQTKQLS
-1136 YKVYPASMQD
+1136 YKVYPASVQD
-1146 TAFTWTSSDES
+1146 IGLEWASSDES

-1166 VTGLSDGTVC
+1166 VTGVSDGTVR

-1194 QGVSTE
+1194 QGVPTE

-1213 TTADGLW
+1213 TTEDGLW
-1220 WKVSGPDTVVLLPE
+1220 WKVSGPDTVLLLPE

-1247 MAEIVVPAAV
+1247 MAEITVPATV
-1257 SYAGKTYRVTA
+1257 SYEGKTYRVTA
-1268 IAAEAFYFNSKTTSI
+1268 IAAEAFYFNSKTTSV
-1283 TLPEGLETIGNAAF
+1283 TLPDGLESIGSTAF
-1297 FFASG
+1297 FFARNITT
-1302 LTSLNLP
+1302 LHIP
-1309 DSIRSIGAMALN
+1309 DSVKTIGSMAFSN
-1321 GVSKAPLTIPASVE
+1321 VPAPLTLPSSLE
-1335 FIGDSAFSGSGVV
+1335 FIGDSDFNMSGVV
-1348 DGDLPE
+1348 DGDFPE
-1354 GLTYLGDKAF
+1354 GLTYLGEKAF
-1364 SNCTGLTSITLPS
+1364 FNCTGLTTISLPS

-1386 FYGCSNV
+1386 FYGCKNV
-1393 TYVELPQN
+1393 TYVELPQD

-1407 GLLWS
+1407 GLLWN
-1412 CTSLKRIYIP
+1412 CTGLKRIYIP
-1422 SSVREI
+1422 SSVKEI

-1434 SSGIEKLN
+1434 GSGLEKLN
-1442 LPDGLQEIEPWA
+1442 LPDGLQKIDQWA

-1469 GTIGFRAFIYCDGVE
+1469 ETIEFRAFIYCEGVT
-1484 NCVVGSGVKEIGQ
+1484 NCYVGSGVKSIGQ
-1497 DAFYFWNNKFEDQ
+1497 DAFYFWNNKYEDQ
-1510 TGVMHAKTTEQAKLL
+1510 TGVMHAATTETAKLL

-1564 RVTAISDDAKTETFS
+1564 AITAISDDAKTETFA

-1593 AVTELADRLLFQN
+1593 TVTELADKLLFQN
-1606 QSVLTML
+1606 QSILTME

-1636 GKLPANLKSV
+1636 GELPANLKYV

-1652 YLGWEM
+1652 YLGWE
-1658 RLEQQGLIP
+1658 RQLEIEGLIP
-1667 AWQTDVL
+1667 SWQTKEL
-1674 DIPGSIEFMAQCAF
+1674 NIPGTIEFMDQCAF
-1688 AGNRYKT
+1688 AGNRHET
-1695 INVGEGITYLSYYS
+1695 INVGEGITELSYYS
-1709 LYGNKEAKEINLPS
+1709 LYGEAATTINLPS
-1723 TLKRVE
+1723 TLKRIN
-1729 ESALYD
+1729 ESAIASSS
-1735 CRNAKINLP
+1735 NATVNLP

-1754 FAGDLDGE
+1754 FAGTPVGE
-1762 TIHLPENLQ
+1762 TVHMPENLT
-1771 YLGDTAF
+1771 YIGDKAF
-1778 GTQMYTADYSS
+1778 GSQMYNSDYTA

-1794 PTTIYL
+1794 PTTVYL
-1800 NGSLSNIGARV
+1800 NGKLDNIGASV
-1811 FRPDAKVIAVL
+1811 FRPDAKIIAVL
-1822 NSQRNKVAG
+1822 NSQRNMVG
-1831 FTDLNELP
+1831 GCTDLDELP

-1856 IPEGVTVTLR
+1856 IPEGVTVTLS
-1866 GNVTIDGKLCI
+1866 GNVTVDGKLCI
-1877 EGKLIVPHDAKLTIT
+1877 EGKLIVPFDAKLTIT
-1892 KDAVILGEDNIVYEG
+1892 ENAVIIGEDNIVYEG
-1907 CKHEHTREIVVEAT
+1907 CKHEHVKENIVPAT
-1921 CTESGSKTVVCED
+1921 CTEDGSKTVVCED
-1934 CGETLST
+1934 CGETIST

-1946 KGHSFGD
+1946 TGHSFGD

-1984 ANSDHCPSKAF
+1984 ANSDNCPSKAF
-1995 SDLDADAWY
+1995 TDRPDRGWY
-2004 HEGVDYALTNGLMNG
+2004 HESVDYVLETGLMNG
-2019 VGGGKF
+2019 MGKGKF
-2025 EPDGQLTRAQLVT
+2025 EPDTTLNRAMVAT
-2038 VLYRAAGEPDTGK
+2038 VLYRLSG
-2051 QVNPFTDVADDT
+2051 
-2063 WYTKA
+2063 
-2068 VIWAAN
+2068 
-2074 NGIVNGV
+2074 
-2081 AKNTFAPDDSITREQ
+2081 
-2096 IAAMLYRY
+2096 
-2104 AGAEAAKEDKLSA
+2104 DKVSATNA
-2117 FPDAAKVSD
+2117 FPDVPANEWYGEAVAWAQQKGIVTGFEDGTFRPMEEISRQDMALMLQRYAKTVKGTDTTPTGDLSRWPD
-2126 WAKEALNWAVA
+2126 AGLVGSWAVDA
-2137 SGLINGVADANGTA
+2137 LRWCVGAGIINGKDGGLQPTGN
-2151 NLEPQAT
+2151 
-2158 ATRAQIATILMRWLE
+2158 ATRAEFATILMRYAKL
-2173 K
+2173 